1 MVKSTFSLGGKL
13 LTIFLTLVIFIGAIA
28 GTLVVV
34 YKNVKV
40 RTLAGMLGGENWIS
54 EEYDDTIEGFVKKV
68 TEALSGDISL
78 NTLIEIS
85 PKVGEMLDGAV
96 SNVEEI
102 GLFKIDRDVLYS
114 TPVNELS
121 ANVMSAVALTATL
134 QDVADFAG
142 FDLPDMPLITG
153 SEEEPVDIYVQ
164 ANGTS
169 DGSIDKAFS
178 LSDTDYAYYTRETV
192 FRSTYTQTGEDGT
205 EEELPVAAEKSLP
218 SYTLS
223 GVTKTGNALYLNGAR
238 LYVGTE
244 SGDGAA
250 VYYTPLSENND
261 IVISSAEEPSQGEG
275 SKTYTCTFAPEEN
288 EALYVRTAVTEETPD
303 GYTAV
308 QLTATGKSV
317 SVFTVALPY
326 RYTALYAQVSDR
338 PEGTEGEDFFEAD
351 GRFYVPANVLDE
363 DGSPAVDTE
372 NGGFAVDPAFAGQ
385 TLYVLD
391 YDYTAADASAASEET
406 ALYVYS
412 DGVAGLPVVHAMNAL
427 TSFLNTDTMT
437 LDSLGQFLDIPTDNA
452 VFDAIRHTP
461 FAYLSDSVNS
471 ALGSIYVDEEIGVD
485 GSSSRLLL
493 VLAYGSNVQVQE
505 DGTVVYPEEDRRTIE
520 DLTGSL
526 DGLTVGDMV
535 NTGDDP
541 HPLLEAISGWTL
553 DDIGNPDKLDSLTLG
568 DVLGVDTS
576 EGSADAKI
584 LQALADVPIGEI
596 PAEID
601 NITLGDMVKIGTDD
615 TLLGSLRGSTLKSL
629 AEDLKA
635 LTVQQMFADSIYSYY
650 EAGSITPSEAQ
661 DPATANREDA
671 AALQALFD
679 EKAAVYGGDAL
690 YVSYEGSY
698 MPASEFL
705 ARYENGEE
713 DSISGSVPAV
723 LYSKY
728 LLLDRTGA
736 TETTADDLAN
746 YASGNTAYVPL
757 YAFVDGKM
765 TEITENA
772 GWSLSAEDKVELSGK
787 TLYVRAT
794 DADGS
799 PVTGENGEPLYKEA
813 EGNNGVY
820 AESELWYFDN
830 ASERMRKVTLEP
842 AGLELAG
849 TYENIFA
856 RLTYAG
862 TYSAENPDA
871 VYSSGNLFR
880 YDAASESWKQVA
892 VTHTGSAANQ
902 DLAYTVSGT
911 VADGT
916 RLYTYGNVTG
926 IWKYLLTDEDG
937 AEVSCAVQSVDTLI
951 SNVRANINRLTL
963 KVLYQDGMI
972 DISDPALLT
981 TDIPAEIASSYPGAA
996 EVGDLTLNQLLD
1008 LTLKLLQSI
1017 PSGS

>member
-78 NTLIEIS
+78 NTFIEIS
-85 PKVGEMLDGAV
+85 PRVGEVFDGV
-96 SNVEEI
+96 IGNVEEI

-142 FDLPDMPLITG
+142 FDLPAMPLIAG
-153 SEEEPVDIYVQ
+153 SGESPVDVYAQ
-164 ANGTS
+164 ANATS

-452 VFDAIRHTP
+452 VFDAIRYTP

-471 ALGSIYVDEEIGVD
+471 ALGSIYVDEVIGVD

-541 HPLLEAISGWTL
+541 HPLLEAISGWTM

-615 TLLGSLRGSTLKSL
+615 TLLGSLHGSTLKSL

-635 LTVQQMFADSIYSYY
+635 LTVQQMFADDVYEYY
-650 EAGSITPSEAQ
+650 TAGTLSLGADETAQIGQLKELADALAAEYGSKNLYVYTDGEYTPVYDFIGNHTDGEVPSAILSPYKKLTDGEI
-661 DPATANREDA
+661 DDYIGEDA
-671 AALQALFD
+671 AAPLYMLGEDGSMISATQATGW
-679 EKAAVYGGDAL
+679 KAA
-690 YVSYEGSY
+690 
-698 MPASEFL
+698 
-705 ARYENGEE
+705 EE
-713 DSISGSVPAV
+713 D
-723 LYSKY
+723 K
-728 LLLDRTGA
+728 T
-736 TETTADDLAN
+736 
-746 YASGNTAYVPL
+746 
-757 YAFVDGKM
+757 
-765 TEITENA
+765 
-772 GWSLSAEDKVELSGK
+772 K
-787 TLYVRAT
+787 TLYTRKTDAEGNYVLNADGEYVYEVLSA
-794 DADGS
+794 DADGIYA
-799 PVTGENGEPLYKEA
+799 TGEA
-813 EGNNGVY
+813 
-820 AESELWYFDN
+820 WYF
-830 ASERMRKVTLEP
+830 
-842 AGLELAG
+842 
-849 TYENIFA
+849 
-856 RLTYAG
+856 
-862 TYSAENPDA
+862 
-871 VYSSGNLFR
+871 
-880 YDAASESWKQVA
+880 DAASEKMRRVDLLPAEYGRTDAAQGKTLFTRLSYADTYAEGKTYAQGNLFWYDTDGESWKQLPLQYDA
-892 VTHTGSAANQ
+892 DAA
-902 DLAYTVSGT
+902 AYTVNAEMLPEGFSLA
-911 VADGT
+911 ADT
-916 RLYTYGNVTG
+916 RLYTYGKVHG
-926 IWKYLLTDEDG
+926 IWKYLLTENG
-937 AEVSCAVQSVDTLI
+937 AEITCPVQQVNGLV
-951 SNVRANINRLTL
+951 SNVRRNINALDLNALHT
-963 KVLYQDGMI
+963 DGMI
-972 DISDPALLT
+972 EVSDPALLN
-981 TDIPAEIASSYPGAA
+981 TDIPC
-996 EVGDLTLNQLLD
+996 
-1008 LTLKLLQSI
+1008 
-1017 PSGS
+1017 

>member
-78 NTLIEIS
+78 NTLIGIS

-205 EEELPVAAEKSLP
+205 AEELPVAAEKSLP

-452 VFDAIRHTP
+452 IFDAIRHTP

-471 ALGSIYVDEEIGVD
+471 ALGSIYVDEVIGVD

-635 LTVQQMFADSIYSYY
+635 LTLQQMFADDVYEYY
-650 EAGSITPSEAQ
+650 TAGEIPLGADETAQIGQLKELADALAAEYGSKNLYVYTDGEYTPVYDFIGNYTDGEVPSAILSPYKKLTDGEI
-661 DPATANREDA
+661 DDYIGEDA
-671 AALQALFD
+671 AAPLYMLGEDGSMISATQATGW
-679 EKAAVYGGDAL
+679 KAA
-690 YVSYEGSY
+690 
-698 MPASEFL
+698 
-705 ARYENGEE
+705 EE
-713 DSISGSVPAV
+713 D
-723 LYSKY
+723 K
-728 LLLDRTGA
+728 T
-736 TETTADDLAN
+736 
-746 YASGNTAYVPL
+746 
-757 YAFVDGKM
+757 
-765 TEITENA
+765 
-772 GWSLSAEDKVELSGK
+772 K
-787 TLYVRAT
+787 TLYTRKTDAEGNYVLNADGEYVYEVLSA
-794 DADGS
+794 DADGIYA
-799 PVTGENGEPLYKEA
+799 TGEA
-813 EGNNGVY
+813 
-820 AESELWYFDN
+820 WYF
-830 ASERMRKVTLEP
+830 
-842 AGLELAG
+842 
-849 TYENIFA
+849 
-856 RLTYAG
+856 
-862 TYSAENPDA
+862 
-871 VYSSGNLFR
+871 
-880 YDAASESWKQVA
+880 DAASEKMRRVDLLPAEYGRTDAAQGKTLFTRLSYADTYAEGKTYAQGNLFWYDTDGESWKQLPLQYDA
-892 VTHTGSAANQ
+892 DAA
-902 DLAYTVSGT
+902 AYTVNAEMLPEGFSLA
-911 VADGT
+911 ADT
-916 RLYTYGNVTG
+916 RLYTYGKVHG
-926 IWKYLLTDEDG
+926 IWKYLLTENG
-937 AEVSCAVQSVDTLI
+937 AEITCPVQEVNGLV
-951 SNVRANINRLTL
+951 SNVRRNINALDLNALHT
-963 KVLYQDGMI
+963 DGMI
-972 DISDPALLT
+972 EVSDPALLN
-981 TDIPAEIASSYPGAA
+981 TDIPYDLLGIDPETYGG
-996 EVGDLTLNQLLD
+996 ETKVGGLSLNQLLD
-1008 LTLKLLQSI
+1008 LTLRLLNAL
-1017 PSGS
+1017 PGSGS

>member
-78 NTLIEIS
+78 NTLIGIS

-164 ANGTS
+164 ANDTS

-452 VFDAIRHTP
+452 IFDAIRHTP

-471 ALGSIYVDEEIGVD
+471 ALGSIYVDEVIGVD

-505 DGTVVYPEEDRRTIE
+505 DGTVVYPEDDRRTIE

-535 NTGDDP
+535 NMGDDP

-596 PAEID
+596 SAEID
-601 NITLGDMVKIGTDD
+601 NITLGDMVKIGAGD
-615 TLLGSLRGSTLKSL
+615 TLLGSLRGSTLTSL
-629 AEDLKA
+629 ADDLKA
-635 LTVQQMFADSIYSYY
+635 LTVQQMFADDVYEYY
-650 EAGSITPSEAQ
+650 TAGEIPLGADETAQIGQLKELADALAAEYGSKNLYVYTDGEYTPVYDFIGNHTDGEVPSAILSPYKKLTDGEI
-661 DPATANREDA
+661 DDYIGEDA
-671 AALQALFD
+671 AAPLYMLGEDGSMISATQATGW
-679 EKAAVYGGDAL
+679 KAA
-690 YVSYEGSY
+690 
-698 MPASEFL
+698 
-705 ARYENGEE
+705 EE
-713 DSISGSVPAV
+713 D
-723 LYSKY
+723 K
-728 LLLDRTGA
+728 T
-736 TETTADDLAN
+736 
-746 YASGNTAYVPL
+746 
-757 YAFVDGKM
+757 
-765 TEITENA
+765 
-772 GWSLSAEDKVELSGK
+772 K
-787 TLYVRAT
+787 TLYTRKTDAEGNYVLNADGEYVYEVLSA
-794 DADGS
+794 DADGIYA
-799 PVTGENGEPLYKEA
+799 TGEA
-813 EGNNGVY
+813 
-820 AESELWYFDN
+820 WYF
-830 ASERMRKVTLEP
+830 
-842 AGLELAG
+842 
-849 TYENIFA
+849 
-856 RLTYAG
+856 
-862 TYSAENPDA
+862 
-871 VYSSGNLFR
+871 
-880 YDAASESWKQVA
+880 DAASEKMRKVDLLPAEYGRTDAAQGKTLFTRLSYADTYAEGKTYAQGNLFWYDTDGESWKQLPLQYDA
-892 VTHTGSAANQ
+892 DAA
-902 DLAYTVSGT
+902 AYTVNAEMLPEGFSLA
-911 VADGT
+911 ADT
-916 RLYTYGNVTG
+916 RLYTYGKVHG
-926 IWKYLLTDEDG
+926 IWKYLLTENG
-937 AEVSCAVQSVDTLI
+937 AEITCPVQEVNGLV
-951 SNVRANINRLTL
+951 SNVRRNINALDLNALHT
-963 KVLYQDGMI
+963 DGMI
-972 DISDPALLT
+972 EVSDPALLN
-981 TDIPAEIASSYPGAA
+981 TDIPYDLLGIDPETYGG
-996 EVGDLTLNQLLD
+996 ETKVGGLSLNQLLD
-1008 LTLKLLQSI
+1008 LTLRLLNAL
-1017 PSGS
+1017 PGSGS

>member
-121 ANVMSAVALTATL
+121 SNVMSAVALTATL

-205 EEELPVAAEKSLP
+205 AEELPVAAEKSLP

-452 VFDAIRHTP
+452 IFDAIRHTP

-471 ALGSIYVDEEIGVD
+471 ALGSIYVDEVIGVD

-505 DGTVVYPEEDRRTIE
+505 DGTVVYPEDDRRTIE

-535 NTGDDP
+535 NMGDDP

-553 DDIGNPDKLDSLTLG
+553 DDIGSKDKINSLTLG
-568 DVLGVDTS
+568 DLLGEES
-576 EGSADAKI
+576 QNAKI
-584 LQALADVPIGEI
+584 LQALANVSIGEI
-596 PAEID
+596 SEEIN
-601 NITLGDMVKIGTDD
+601 NISVGDMIEIGEND
-615 TLLGSLRGSTLKSL
+615 TLLNSLRGSTLQTL
-629 AEDLKA
+629 AEDLRSM
-635 LTVQQMFADSIYSYY
+635 TVQQMFADSIYNYY

-679 EKAAVYGGDAL
+679 EKAAVYGGDSL

-705 ARYENGEE
+705 ARYESGEE

>member
-85 PKVGEMLDGAV
+85 PKVGDMLDGVV

-102 GLFKIDRDVLYS
+102 GLFKIDRDVLYA

-121 ANVMSAVALTATL
+121 GNVMSAVALTATL

-164 ANGTS
+164 ANDTS

-452 VFDAIRHTP
+452 IFDAIRHTP

-471 ALGSIYVDEEIGVD
+471 ALGSIYVDEVIGVD

-615 TLLGSLRGSTLKSL
+615 TLLGSLHGSTLKSL

-635 LTVQQMFADSIYSYY
+635 LTVQQMFADDVYEYY
-650 EAGSITPSEAQ
+650 TAGTLSLGADETAQIGQLKELADALAAEYGSKNLYVYTDGEYTPVYDFIGNHTDGEVPSAILSPYKKLTDGET
-661 DPATANREDA
+661 DDYIGEDA
-671 AALQALFD
+671 AAPLYMLGEDGSMISATQATGW
-679 EKAAVYGGDAL
+679 KAA
-690 YVSYEGSY
+690 
-698 MPASEFL
+698 
-705 ARYENGEE
+705 EE
-713 DSISGSVPAV
+713 D
-723 LYSKY
+723 K
-728 LLLDRTGA
+728 T
-736 TETTADDLAN
+736 
-746 YASGNTAYVPL
+746 
-757 YAFVDGKM
+757 
-765 TEITENA
+765 
-772 GWSLSAEDKVELSGK
+772 K
-787 TLYVRAT
+787 TLYTRKTDAEGNYVLNADGEYVYEVLSA
-794 DADGS
+794 DADGIYA
-799 PVTGENGEPLYKEA
+799 TGEA
-813 EGNNGVY
+813 
-820 AESELWYFDN
+820 WYF
-830 ASERMRKVTLEP
+830 
-842 AGLELAG
+842 
-849 TYENIFA
+849 
-856 RLTYAG
+856 
-862 TYSAENPDA
+862 
-871 VYSSGNLFR
+871 
-880 YDAASESWKQVA
+880 DAASEKMRRVDLLPAEYGRTDAAQGKTLFTRLSYADTYAEGKTYAQGNLFWYDTDGESWKQLPLQYDA
-892 VTHTGSAANQ
+892 DAA
-902 DLAYTVSGT
+902 AYTVNAEMLPEGFSLA
-911 VADGT
+911 ADT
-916 RLYTYGNVTG
+916 RLYTYGKVHG
-926 IWKYLLTDEDG
+926 IWKYLLTENG
-937 AEVSCAVQSVDTLI
+937 AEITCPVQQVNGLV
-951 SNVRANINRLTL
+951 SNVRRNINALDLNALHT
-963 KVLYQDGMI
+963 DGMI
-972 DISDPALLT
+972 EVSDPALLN
-981 TDIPAEIASSYPGAA
+981 TDIPYDLLGIDPETYGG
-996 EVGDLTLNQLLD
+996 ETKVGGLSLNQLLD
-1008 LTLKLLQSI
+1008 LTLRLLNSLLG
-1017 PSGS
+1017 SGS

>member
-78 NTLIEIS
+78 NTLIGIS
-85 PKVGEMLDGAV
+85 PKVGEMLDGVV

-102 GLFKIDRDVLYS
+102 GLFKIDRDVLYA

-121 ANVMSAVALTATL
+121 GNVMNVVALTGTL

-452 VFDAIRHTP
+452 IFDAIRHTP

-471 ALGSIYVDEEIGVD
+471 ALGSIYVDEVIGVD

-635 LTVQQMFADSIYSYY
+635 LTVQQMFADDVYEYY
-650 EAGSITPSEAQ
+650 TAGEIPLGADETAQIGQLKELADALAAEYGSKNLYVYTDGEYTPVYDFIGNHTDGEVPSAILSPYKKLTDGEI
-661 DPATANREDA
+661 DDYIGEDA
-671 AALQALFD
+671 AAPLYMLGEDGSMISATQATGW
-679 EKAAVYGGDAL
+679 KAA
-690 YVSYEGSY
+690 
-698 MPASEFL
+698 
-705 ARYENGEE
+705 EE
-713 DSISGSVPAV
+713 D
-723 LYSKY
+723 K
-728 LLLDRTGA
+728 T
-736 TETTADDLAN
+736 
-746 YASGNTAYVPL
+746 
-757 YAFVDGKM
+757 
-765 TEITENA
+765 
-772 GWSLSAEDKVELSGK
+772 K
-787 TLYVRAT
+787 TLYTRKTDAEGNYVLNADGEYVYEVLSA
-794 DADGS
+794 DADGIYA
-799 PVTGENGEPLYKEA
+799 TGEA
-813 EGNNGVY
+813 
-820 AESELWYFDN
+820 WYF
-830 ASERMRKVTLEP
+830 
-842 AGLELAG
+842 
-849 TYENIFA
+849 
-856 RLTYAG
+856 
-862 TYSAENPDA
+862 
-871 VYSSGNLFR
+871 
-880 YDAASESWKQVA
+880 DAASEKMRRVDLLPAEYGRTDAAQGKTLFTRLSYADTYAEGKTYAQGNLFWYDTDGESWKQLPLQYDA
-892 VTHTGSAANQ
+892 DAA
-902 DLAYTVSGT
+902 AYTVNAEMLPEGFSLA
-911 VADGT
+911 ADT
-916 RLYTYGNVTG
+916 RLYTYGKVHG
-926 IWKYLLTDEDG
+926 IWKYLLTENG
-937 AEVSCAVQSVDTLI
+937 AEITCPVQEVNGLV
-951 SNVRANINRLTL
+951 SNVRKNINALDLNALHT
-963 KVLYQDGMI
+963 DGMI
-972 DISDPALLT
+972 EVSDPALLN
-981 TDIPAEIASSYPGAA
+981 TDIPYDLLGIDPETYGG
-996 EVGDLTLNQLLD
+996 ETKVGGLSLNQLLD
-1008 LTLKLLQSI
+1008 LTLRLLNAL
-1017 PSGS
+1017 PGSGS

>member
-85 PKVGEMLDGAV
+85 PKVGDMLDGVV

-164 ANGTS
+164 ANDTS

-391 YDYTAADASAASEET
+391 YDYTEADASAASEET

-452 VFDAIRHTP
+452 IFDAIRYTP

-471 ALGSIYVDEEIGVD
+471 ALGSIYVDEVIDVD
-485 GSSSRLLL
+485 GSSPRLLL

-535 NTGDDP
+535 NMGDDP
-541 HPLLEAISGWTL
+541 HPLLEAISGWTM

-596 PAEID
+596 SAEID
-601 NITLGDMVKIGTDD
+601 KISLGDMVKIGDGD
-615 TLLGSLRGSTLKSL
+615 TLLGSLHGSTLKSL

-635 LTVQQMFADSIYSYY
+635 LTVQQMFADDVYEYY
-650 EAGSITPSEAQ
+650 TAGTLSLGADETAQIGQLKELADALAAEYGSKNLYVYTDGEYTPVYDFIGNHTDGEVPSAILSPYKKLTDGEI
-661 DPATANREDA
+661 DDYIGEDA
-671 AALQALFD
+671 AAPLYMLGEDGSMISATQATGW
-679 EKAAVYGGDAL
+679 KAA
-690 YVSYEGSY
+690 
-698 MPASEFL
+698 
-705 ARYENGEE
+705 EE
-713 DSISGSVPAV
+713 D
-723 LYSKY
+723 K
-728 LLLDRTGA
+728 
-736 TETTADDLAN
+736 N
-746 YASGNTAYVPL
+746 
-757 YAFVDGKM
+757 
-765 TEITENA
+765 
-772 GWSLSAEDKVELSGK
+772 K
-787 TLYVRAT
+787 TLYTRKTDAEGNYVLNADGEYVYEVLSA
-794 DADGS
+794 DADGIYA
-799 PVTGENGEPLYKEA
+799 TGEA
-813 EGNNGVY
+813 
-820 AESELWYFDN
+820 WF
-830 ASERMRKVTLEP
+830 
-842 AGLELAG
+842 
-849 TYENIFA
+849 F
-856 RLTYAG
+856 
-862 TYSAENPDA
+862 
-871 VYSSGNLFR
+871 
-880 YDAASESWKQVA
+880 DAASEKMRRVDLLPAEYGRTDAAQGKTLFTRLSYADTYAEGKTYAQGNLFWYDTDGESWKQLPLQYDA
-892 VTHTGSAANQ
+892 DAA
-902 DLAYTVSGT
+902 AYTVNAEMLPEGFSLA
-911 VADGT
+911 ADT
-916 RLYTYGNVTG
+916 RLYTYGKVHG
-926 IWKYLLTDEDG
+926 IWKYLLTENG
-937 AEVSCAVQSVDTLI
+937 AEITCPVQQVNGLV
-951 SNVRANINRLTL
+951 SNVRRNINALDLNALHT
-963 KVLYQDGMI
+963 DGMI
-972 DISDPALLT
+972 EVSDPALLN
-981 TDIPAEIASSYPGAA
+981 TDIPYDLLGIDPETYGG
-996 EVGDLTLNQLLD
+996 ETKVGGLSLNQLLD
-1008 LTLKLLQSI
+1008 LTLRLLNAL
-1017 PSGS
+1017 PGSGS

>member
-78 NTLIEIS
+78 NTLIGIS

-142 FDLPDMPLITG
+142 FNLPDMPLIAG
-153 SEEEPVDIYVQ
+153 GGESPVDVYAQ
-164 ANGTS
+164 ANATE
-169 DGSIDKAFS
+169 DGSVDKAFS

-205 EEELPVAAEKSLP
+205 EAELPVAAEKSLP

-452 VFDAIRHTP
+452 IFDAIRHTP

-471 ALGSIYVDEEIGVD
+471 ALGSIYVDEVIGVD

-535 NTGDDP
+535 NMGDDP
-541 HPLLEAISGWTL
+541 HPLLEAISGWTM

-596 PAEID
+596 SAEID
-601 NITLGDMVKIGTDD
+601 KISLGDMFEIGDGD
-615 TLLGSLRGSTLKSL
+615 TLLGSLHGSTLKSL

-635 LTVQQMFADSIYSYY
+635 LTVQQMFADDVYEYY
-650 EAGSITPSEAQ
+650 TAGTLSLGADETAQIGQLKELADALAAEYGSKNLYVYADGEYTPVYDFIGNYTDGEVPSAILSPYKKLTDGEVA
-661 DPATANREDA
+661 DYIGEDA
-671 AALQALFD
+671 AAPLYMLGEDGSMISATQATGW
-679 EKAAVYGGDAL
+679 KAA
-690 YVSYEGSY
+690 
-698 MPASEFL
+698 
-705 ARYENGEE
+705 EE
-713 DSISGSVPAV
+713 D
-723 LYSKY
+723 K
-728 LLLDRTGA
+728 D
-736 TETTADDLAN
+736 
-746 YASGNTAYVPL
+746 
-757 YAFVDGKM
+757 
-765 TEITENA
+765 
-772 GWSLSAEDKVELSGK
+772 K
-787 TLYVRAT
+787 TLYTRKTDAEGNYVLNADGEYVYEVLSA
-794 DADGS
+794 DADGIYA
-799 PVTGENGEPLYKEA
+799 TGEA
-813 EGNNGVY
+813 
-820 AESELWYFDN
+820 WYF
-830 ASERMRKVTLEP
+830 
-842 AGLELAG
+842 
-849 TYENIFA
+849 
-856 RLTYAG
+856 
-862 TYSAENPDA
+862 
-871 VYSSGNLFR
+871 
-880 YDAASESWKQVA
+880 DAASEKMRKVDLLPAEYGRTDAAQGKTLFTRLSYADTYAEGKTYAQGNLFWYDTDGESWKQLPLQYDA
-892 VTHTGSAANQ
+892 DAA
-902 DLAYTVSGT
+902 AYTVNAEMLPEGFSLA
-911 VADGT
+911 ADT
-916 RLYTYGNVTG
+916 RLYTYGAVHG
-926 IWKYLLTDEDG
+926 IWKYLLTENG
-937 AEVSCAVQSVDTLI
+937 AEITCPVQQVNGLV
-951 SNVRANINRLTL
+951 SNVRRNINALDLKTL
-963 KVLYQDGMI
+963 YADGMVEV
-972 DISDPALLT
+972 SDPALLN
-981 TDIPAEIASSYPGAA
+981 TDIPYDLLGIDPETYGG
-996 EVGDLTLNQLLD
+996 ETKVGGLSLNQLLD
-1008 LTLKLLQSI
+1008 LTLRLLNAL
-1017 PSGS
+1017 PGSGS

>member
-85 PKVGEMLDGAV
+85 PKVGDMLDGVV

-205 EEELPVAAEKSLP
+205 AEELPVAAEKSLP

-303 GYTAV
+303 CYTAV

-452 VFDAIRHTP
+452 IFDAIRYTP

-471 ALGSIYVDEEIGVD
+471 ALGSIYVDEVIGVD
-485 GSSSRLLL
+485 GSSPRLLL
-493 VLAYGSNVQVQE
+493 VLAYGQNVKVNDDFTIEYDE
-505 DGTVVYPEEDRRTIE
+505 DDRRTIG
-520 DLTGSL
+520 DLTREF
-526 DGLTVGDMV
+526 DQLTISDMIDIDE
-535 NTGDDP
+535 NS
-541 HPLLEAISGWTL
+541 HPLLSAIGDWTM
-553 DDIGNPDKLDSLTLG
+553 DDIGSKDKINSLTLG
-568 DVLGVDTS
+568 DLLGEES
-576 EGSADAKI
+576 QNAKI

-615 TLLGSLRGSTLKSL
+615 TLLNSLRGSTLQTL
-629 AEDLKA
+629 AEDLRSM
-635 LTVQQMFADSIYSYY
+635 TVQQMFADSIYSYY

-765 TEITENA
+765 PEITENA

-1008 LTLKLLQSI
+1008 LTLRLLNAL
-1017 PSGS
+1017 PGSGS

>member
-121 ANVMSAVALTATL
+121 SNVMSAVALTGTL

-452 VFDAIRHTP
+452 VFDAIRYTP
-461 FAYLSDSVNS
+461 FAYLSSSMTAELNSV
-471 ALGSIYVDEEIGVD
+471 YVDDVLDID
-485 GSSSRLLL
+485 GTSPRLLL
-493 VLAYGSNVQVQE
+493 VLAYGQNVKVNDDFTIEYDE
-505 DGTVVYPEEDRRTIE
+505 DDRRTIG
-520 DLTGSL
+520 DLTREF
-526 DGLTVGDMV
+526 DQLTISDMIDIDE
-535 NTGDDP
+535 NS
-541 HPLLEAISGWTL
+541 HPLLSAIGDWTM
-553 DDIGNPDKLDSLTLG
+553 DDIGSKDKINSLTLG
-568 DVLGVDTS
+568 DLLGEES
-576 EGSADAKI
+576 QNAKI
-584 LQALADVPIGEI
+584 LQALANVSIGEI
-596 PAEID
+596 SAEID
-601 NITLGDMVKIGTDD
+601 NIALGDMVKIGAGD
-615 TLLGSLRGSTLKSL
+615 TLLGSLRGSTLTSL
-629 AEDLKA
+629 ADDLKA
-635 LTVQQMFADSIYSYY
+635 LTVQQMFADDVYEYY
-650 EAGSITPSEAQ
+650 TAGEIPLGADETAQIGQLKELADALAAEYGSKNLYVYTDGEYTPVYDFIGNHTDGEVPSAILSPYKKLTDGEI
-661 DPATANREDA
+661 DDYIGEDA
-671 AALQALFD
+671 AAPLYMLGEDGSMISATQATGW
-679 EKAAVYGGDAL
+679 KAA
-690 YVSYEGSY
+690 
-698 MPASEFL
+698 
-705 ARYENGEE
+705 EE
-713 DSISGSVPAV
+713 D
-723 LYSKY
+723 K
-728 LLLDRTGA
+728 T
-736 TETTADDLAN
+736 
-746 YASGNTAYVPL
+746 
-757 YAFVDGKM
+757 
-765 TEITENA
+765 
-772 GWSLSAEDKVELSGK
+772 K
-787 TLYVRAT
+787 TLYTRKTDAEGNYVLNADGEYVYELLSA
-794 DADGS
+794 DADGIYA
-799 PVTGENGEPLYKEA
+799 TGEA
-813 EGNNGVY
+813 
-820 AESELWYFDN
+820 WYF
-830 ASERMRKVTLEP
+830 
-842 AGLELAG
+842 
-849 TYENIFA
+849 
-856 RLTYAG
+856 
-862 TYSAENPDA
+862 
-871 VYSSGNLFR
+871 
-880 YDAASESWKQVA
+880 DAASEKMRKVDLLPAEYGRTDAAQGKTLFTRLSYADTYAEGKTYAQGNLFWYDTDGESWKQLPLQYDA
-892 VTHTGSAANQ
+892 DAA
-902 DLAYTVSGT
+902 AYTVNAEMLPEGFSLA
-911 VADGT
+911 ADT
-916 RLYTYGNVTG
+916 RLYTYGKVHG
-926 IWKYLLTDEDG
+926 IWKYLLTENG
-937 AEVSCAVQSVDTLI
+937 AEITCPVQQVNGLV
-951 SNVRANINRLTL
+951 SNVRRNINAFDLNALHT
-963 KVLYQDGMI
+963 DGMI
-972 DISDPALLT
+972 EVSDPALLN
-981 TDIPAEIASSYPGAA
+981 TDIPYDLLGIDPETYGG
-996 EVGDLTLNQLLD
+996 ETKVGGLSLNQLLD
-1008 LTLKLLQSI
+1008 LTLRLLNAL
-1017 PSGS
+1017 PGSGS

>member
-205 EEELPVAAEKSLP
+205 AEELPVAAEKSLP

-452 VFDAIRHTP
+452 VFDAIRYTP

-471 ALGSIYVDEEIGVD
+471 ALGSIYVDEVIDVD

-493 VLAYGSNVQVQE
+493 VLAYGQNVKVNDDFTIEYDE
-505 DGTVVYPEEDRRTIE
+505 DDRRTIG
-520 DLTGSL
+520 DLTREF
-526 DGLTVGDMV
+526 DQLTISDMIDIDE
-535 NTGDDP
+535 NS
-541 HPLLEAISGWTL
+541 HPLLSAIGDWTM
-553 DDIGNPDKLDSLTLG
+553 DDIGSKDKINSLTLG
-568 DVLGVDTS
+568 DLLGEES
-576 EGSADAKI
+576 QNAKI
-584 LQALADVPIGEI
+584 LQALANVSIGEI
-596 PAEID
+596 SEEIN
-601 NITLGDMVKIGTDD
+601 NISVGDMIEIGEND
-615 TLLGSLRGSTLKSL
+615 TLLNSLRGSTLQTL

-635 LTVQQMFADSIYSYY
+635 LTVQQMFADDVYEYY
-650 EAGSITPSEAQ
+650 TAGEIPLGADETAQIGQLKELADALAAEYGSKNLYVYTDGEYTPVYDFIGNHTDGEVPSAILSPYKKLTDGET
-661 DPATANREDA
+661 DDYIGEDA
-671 AALQALFD
+671 AAPLYMLGEDGSMISATQATGW
-679 EKAAVYGGDAL
+679 KAA
-690 YVSYEGSY
+690 
-698 MPASEFL
+698 
-705 ARYENGEE
+705 EE
-713 DSISGSVPAV
+713 D
-723 LYSKY
+723 K
-728 LLLDRTGA
+728 T
-736 TETTADDLAN
+736 
-746 YASGNTAYVPL
+746 
-757 YAFVDGKM
+757 
-765 TEITENA
+765 
-772 GWSLSAEDKVELSGK
+772 K
-787 TLYVRAT
+787 TLYTRKTDAEGNYVLNADGEYVYEVLSA
-794 DADGS
+794 DADGIYA
-799 PVTGENGEPLYKEA
+799 TGEA
-813 EGNNGVY
+813 
-820 AESELWYFDN
+820 WYF
-830 ASERMRKVTLEP
+830 
-842 AGLELAG
+842 
-849 TYENIFA
+849 
-856 RLTYAG
+856 
-862 TYSAENPDA
+862 
-871 VYSSGNLFR
+871 
-880 YDAASESWKQVA
+880 DAASEKMRRVDLLPAEYGRTDAAQGKTLFTRLSYADTYAEGKTYAQGNLFWYDTDGESWKQLPLQYDA
-892 VTHTGSAANQ
+892 DAA
-902 DLAYTVSGT
+902 AYTVNAEMLPEGFSLA
-911 VADGT
+911 ADT
-916 RLYTYGNVTG
+916 RLYTYGKVHG
-926 IWKYLLTDEDG
+926 IWKYLLTENG
-937 AEVSCAVQSVDTLI
+937 AEITCPVQQVNGLV
-951 SNVRANINRLTL
+951 SNVRRNINAFDLNALHT
-963 KVLYQDGMI
+963 DGMI
-972 DISDPALLT
+972 EVSDPALLN
-981 TDIPAEIASSYPGAA
+981 TDIPYDLLGIDPETYGG
-996 EVGDLTLNQLLD
+996 ETKVGGLSLNQLLD
-1008 LTLKLLQSI
+1008 LTLRLLNAL
-1017 PSGS
+1017 PGSGS

>member
-85 PKVGEMLDGAV
+85 PKVGDMLDGVV

-102 GLFKIDRDVLYS
+102 GLFKIDRDVLYA

-121 ANVMSAVALTATL
+121 GNVMNVVALTATL

-142 FDLPDMPLITG
+142 FDLPAMPLIAG
-153 SEEEPVDIYVQ
+153 GGESPVDVYAQ
-164 ANGTS
+164 ANATE
-169 DGSIDKAFS
+169 DGSVDKAFS

-452 VFDAIRHTP
+452 VFDAIRYTP

-471 ALGSIYVDEEIGVD
+471 ALGSIYVDEVIGVD
-485 GSSSRLLL
+485 GNSPRLLL

-535 NTGDDP
+535 NMGDDP
-541 HPLLEAISGWTL
+541 HPLLEAISGWTM

-601 NITLGDMVKIGTDD
+601 KISLGDMVKIGDGD
-615 TLLGSLRGSTLKSL
+615 TLLGSLHGSTLKSL

-635 LTVQQMFADSIYSYY
+635 LTVQQMFADDVYEYY
-650 EAGSITPSEAQ
+650 TAGTLSLGADETAQIGQLKELADALAAEYGSKNLYVYTDGEYTPVYDFIGNHTDGEVPSAILSPYKKLTDGEI
-661 DPATANREDA
+661 DDYIGEDA
-671 AALQALFD
+671 AAPLYMLGEDGSMISATQATGW
-679 EKAAVYGGDAL
+679 KAA
-690 YVSYEGSY
+690 
-698 MPASEFL
+698 
-705 ARYENGEE
+705 EE
-713 DSISGSVPAV
+713 D
-723 LYSKY
+723 K
-728 LLLDRTGA
+728 D
-736 TETTADDLAN
+736 
-746 YASGNTAYVPL
+746 
-757 YAFVDGKM
+757 
-765 TEITENA
+765 
-772 GWSLSAEDKVELSGK
+772 K
-787 TLYVRAT
+787 TLYTRKTDAEGDYVLNADGEYVYEVLSA
-794 DADGS
+794 DADGIYA
-799 PVTGENGEPLYKEA
+799 TGEA
-813 EGNNGVY
+813 
-820 AESELWYFDN
+820 WYF
-830 ASERMRKVTLEP
+830 
-842 AGLELAG
+842 
-849 TYENIFA
+849 
-856 RLTYAG
+856 
-862 TYSAENPDA
+862 
-871 VYSSGNLFR
+871 
-880 YDAASESWKQVA
+880 DAASEKMRRVDLLPAEYGRTDAAQGKTLFTRLSYADTYAEGKTYAQGNLFWYDTDGESWKQLPLQYDADAAAYA
-892 VTHTGSAANQ
+892 VDTQSLPEGFSLAKGTH
-902 DLAYTVSGT
+902 
-911 VADGT
+911 
-916 RLYTYGNVTG
+916 LYTYGKVHG
-926 IWKYLLTDEDG
+926 IWKYLLTENG
-937 AEVSCAVQSVDTLI
+937 AEITCPVQQVNGLV
-951 SNVRANINRLTL
+951 SNVRRNINALDLNALHT
-963 KVLYQDGMI
+963 DGMI
-972 DISDPALLT
+972 EVSDPALLN
-981 TDIPAEIASSYPGAA
+981 TDIPYDLLGIDPETYGG
-996 EVGDLTLNQLLD
+996 ETKVGGLSLNQLLD
-1008 LTLKLLQSI
+1008 LTLRLLNAL
-1017 PSGS
+1017 PGSGS

>member
-85 PKVGEMLDGAV
+85 PKVGDMLDGAV

-102 GLFKIDRDVLYS
+102 GLFKIDRDVLYA

-121 ANVMSAVALTATL
+121 GNVMNVVALTATL

-142 FDLPDMPLITG
+142 FDLPAMPLIAG
-153 SEEEPVDIYVQ
+153 GGESPVDVYAQ
-164 ANGTS
+164 ANATE
-169 DGSIDKAFS
+169 DGSVDKAFS

-391 YDYTAADASAASEET
+391 YDYTAADASAANEET
-406 ALYVYS
+406 ALYVHS

-452 VFDAIRHTP
+452 VFDAIRYTP

-485 GSSSRLLL
+485 GSSPRLLL

-601 NITLGDMVKIGTDD
+601 NITLGDMVKIGDGD

-635 LTVQQMFADSIYSYY
+635 LTVQQMFADDVYEYY
-650 EAGSITPSEAQ
+650 TAGTLSLGADETAQIGQLKELADALAAEYGSKNLYVYTDGEYTPVYDFIGNHTDGEVPSAILSPYKKLTDGEI
-661 DPATANREDA
+661 DDYIGEDA
-671 AALQALFD
+671 AAPLYMLGEDGSMISATQATGW
-679 EKAAVYGGDAL
+679 KAA
-690 YVSYEGSY
+690 
-698 MPASEFL
+698 
-705 ARYENGEE
+705 EE
-713 DSISGSVPAV
+713 D
-723 LYSKY
+723 K
-728 LLLDRTGA
+728 D
-736 TETTADDLAN
+736 
-746 YASGNTAYVPL
+746 
-757 YAFVDGKM
+757 
-765 TEITENA
+765 
-772 GWSLSAEDKVELSGK
+772 K
-787 TLYVRAT
+787 TLYTRKTDAEGNYVLNADGEYVYEVLSA
-794 DADGS
+794 DADGIYA
-799 PVTGENGEPLYKEA
+799 TGEA
-813 EGNNGVY
+813 
-820 AESELWYFDN
+820 WYF
-830 ASERMRKVTLEP
+830 
-842 AGLELAG
+842 
-849 TYENIFA
+849 
-856 RLTYAG
+856 
-862 TYSAENPDA
+862 
-871 VYSSGNLFR
+871 
-880 YDAASESWKQVA
+880 DAASEKMRRVDLLPAEYGRTDAAQGKTLFTRLSYADTYAEGKTYAQGNLFWYDTDGESWKQLPLQYDA
-892 VTHTGSAANQ
+892 DAA
-902 DLAYTVSGT
+902 AYTVNAEMLPEGFSLA
-911 VADGT
+911 ADT
-916 RLYTYGNVTG
+916 RLYTYGAVHG
-926 IWKYLLTDEDG
+926 IWKYLLTENG
-937 AEVSCAVQSVDTLI
+937 AEITCPVQQVNGLV
-951 SNVRANINRLTL
+951 SNVRRNINALDLNALHT
-963 KVLYQDGMI
+963 DGMI
-972 DISDPALLT
+972 EVSDPALLN
-981 TDIPAEIASSYPGAA
+981 TDIPYDLLGIDPETYGG
-996 EVGDLTLNQLLD
+996 ETKVGGLSLNQLLD
-1008 LTLKLLQSI
+1008 LTLRLLNAL
-1017 PSGS
+1017 PGSGS

>member
-121 ANVMSAVALTATL
+121 SNVMSAVALTATL

-142 FDLPDMPLITG
+142 FDLPAMPLIAG
-153 SEEEPVDIYVQ
+153 GGESPVDVYAQ
-164 ANGTS
+164 ANATE
-169 DGSIDKAFS
+169 DGSVDKAFS

-452 VFDAIRHTP
+452 VFDAIRYTP
-461 FAYLSDSVNS
+461 FAYLSSSMTAELNSV
-471 ALGSIYVDEEIGVD
+471 YVDDVLDID
-485 GSSSRLLL
+485 GTSPRLLL
-493 VLAYGSNVQVQE
+493 VLAYGQNVKVNDDFTIEYDE
-505 DGTVVYPEEDRRTIE
+505 DDRRTIE

-535 NTGDDP
+535 NMGDDP

-576 EGSADAKI
+576 EGSTDAKI

-601 NITLGDMVKIGTDD
+601 KISLGDMVEIGDGD
-615 TLLGSLRGSTLKSL
+615 TLLGSLHGSTLKSL

-635 LTVQQMFADSIYSYY
+635 LTVQQMFADDVYEYY
-650 EAGSITPSEAQ
+650 TAGTLSLGADETAQIGQLKELADALAAEYGSKNLYVYADGEYTPVYDFIGNYTDGEVPSAILSPYKKLTDGET
-661 DPATANREDA
+661 DDYIGEDA
-671 AALQALFD
+671 AAPLYMLGEDGSMISATQATGW
-679 EKAAVYGGDAL
+679 KAA
-690 YVSYEGSY
+690 
-698 MPASEFL
+698 
-705 ARYENGEE
+705 EE
-713 DSISGSVPAV
+713 D
-723 LYSKY
+723 K
-728 LLLDRTGA
+728 D
-736 TETTADDLAN
+736 
-746 YASGNTAYVPL
+746 
-757 YAFVDGKM
+757 
-765 TEITENA
+765 
-772 GWSLSAEDKVELSGK
+772 K
-787 TLYVRAT
+787 TLYTRKTDAEGNYVLNADGEYVYEVLSA
-794 DADGS
+794 DADGIYA
-799 PVTGENGEPLYKEA
+799 TGEA
-813 EGNNGVY
+813 
-820 AESELWYFDN
+820 WYF
-830 ASERMRKVTLEP
+830 
-842 AGLELAG
+842 
-849 TYENIFA
+849 
-856 RLTYAG
+856 
-862 TYSAENPDA
+862 
-871 VYSSGNLFR
+871 
-880 YDAASESWKQVA
+880 DAASEKMRRVDLLPAEYGRTDAAQGKTLFTRLSYADTYAEGKTYTQGNLFWYDTDGESWKQLPLQYDADAAAYA
-892 VTHTGSAANQ
+892 VDTQSLPEGFSLAA
-902 DLAYTVSGT
+902 D
-911 VADGT
+911 T
-916 RLYTYGNVTG
+916 RLYTYGKVHG
-926 IWKYLLTDEDG
+926 IWKYLLTENG
-937 AEVSCAVQSVDTLI
+937 AEITCPVQQVNGLV
-951 SNVRANINRLTL
+951 SNVRRNINALDLNALHT
-963 KVLYQDGMI
+963 DGMI
-972 DISDPALLT
+972 EVSDPALLN
-981 TDIPAEIASSYPGAA
+981 TDIPYDLLGIDPETYGG
-996 EVGDLTLNQLLD
+996 ETKVGGLSLNQLLD
-1008 LTLKLLQSI
+1008 LTLRLLNAL
-1017 PSGS
+1017 PGSGS

>member
-1 MVKSTFSLGGKL
+1 
-13 LTIFLTLVIFIGAIA
+13 
-28 GTLVVV
+28 
-34 YKNVKV
+34 
-40 RTLAGMLGGENWIS
+40 
-54 EEYDDTIEGFVKKV
+54 
-68 TEALSGDISL
+68 
-78 NTLIEIS
+78 
-85 PKVGEMLDGAV
+85 MLDGAV

-121 ANVMSAVALTATL
+121 SNVMSAVALTGTL

-452 VFDAIRHTP
+452 VFDAIRYTP
-461 FAYLSDSVNS
+461 FAYLSSSMTAELNSV
-471 ALGSIYVDEEIGVD
+471 YVDDVLDID
-485 GSSSRLLL
+485 GTSPRLLL
-493 VLAYGSNVQVQE
+493 VLAYGQNVKVNDDFTIEYDE
-505 DGTVVYPEEDRRTIE
+505 DDRRTIG
-520 DLTGSL
+520 DLTREF
-526 DGLTVGDMV
+526 DQLTISDMIDIDE
-535 NTGDDP
+535 NS
-541 HPLLEAISGWTL
+541 HPLLSAIGDWTM
-553 DDIGNPDKLDSLTLG
+553 DDIGSKDKINSLTLG
-568 DVLGVDTS
+568 DLLGEES
-576 EGSADAKI
+576 QNAKI
-584 LQALADVPIGEI
+584 LQALANVSIGEI
-596 PAEID
+596 SAEID
-601 NITLGDMVKIGTDD
+601 NIALGDMVKIGAGD
-615 TLLGSLRGSTLKSL
+615 TLLGSLRGSTLTSL
-629 AEDLKA
+629 ADDLKA
-635 LTVQQMFADSIYSYY
+635 LTVQQMFADDVYEYY
-650 EAGSITPSEAQ
+650 TAGEIPLGADETAQIGQLKELADALAAEYGSKNLYVYTDGEYTPVYDFIGNHTDGEVPSAILSPYKKLTDGEI
-661 DPATANREDA
+661 DDYIGEDA
-671 AALQALFD
+671 AAPLYMLGEDGSMISATQATGW
-679 EKAAVYGGDAL
+679 KAA
-690 YVSYEGSY
+690 
-698 MPASEFL
+698 
-705 ARYENGEE
+705 EE
-713 DSISGSVPAV
+713 D
-723 LYSKY
+723 K
-728 LLLDRTGA
+728 T
-736 TETTADDLAN
+736 
-746 YASGNTAYVPL
+746 
-757 YAFVDGKM
+757 
-765 TEITENA
+765 
-772 GWSLSAEDKVELSGK
+772 K
-787 TLYVRAT
+787 TLYTRKTDAEGNYVLNADGEYVYEVLSA
-794 DADGS
+794 DADGIYA
-799 PVTGENGEPLYKEA
+799 TGEA
-813 EGNNGVY
+813 
-820 AESELWYFDN
+820 WYF
-830 ASERMRKVTLEP
+830 
-842 AGLELAG
+842 
-849 TYENIFA
+849 
-856 RLTYAG
+856 
-862 TYSAENPDA
+862 
-871 VYSSGNLFR
+871 
-880 YDAASESWKQVA
+880 DAASEKMRRVDLLPAEYGRTDAAQGKTLFTRLSYADTYAEGKTYAQGNLFWYDTDGESWKQLPLQYDA
-892 VTHTGSAANQ
+892 DAA
-902 DLAYTVSGT
+902 AYTVNAEMLPEGFSLA
-911 VADGT
+911 ADT
-916 RLYTYGNVTG
+916 RLYTYGKVHG
-926 IWKYLLTDEDG
+926 IWKYLLTENG
-937 AEVSCAVQSVDTLI
+937 AEITCPVQQVNGLV
-951 SNVRANINRLTL
+951 SNVRRNINALDLNALHT
-963 KVLYQDGMI
+963 DGMI
-972 DISDPALLT
+972 EVSDPALLN
-981 TDIPAEIASSYPGAA
+981 TDIPYDLLGIDPETYGG
-996 EVGDLTLNQLLD
+996 ETKVGGLSLNQLLD
-1008 LTLKLLQSI
+1008 LTLRLLNAL
-1017 PSGS
+1017 PGSGS

>member
-121 ANVMSAVALTATL
+121 SNVMSAVALTATL

-452 VFDAIRHTP
+452 VFDAIRYTP

-471 ALGSIYVDEEIGVD
+471 ALGSIYVDEVIGVD

-615 TLLGSLRGSTLKSL
+615 TLLGSLHGSTLKSL

-635 LTVQQMFADSIYSYY
+635 LTVQQMFADDVYEYY
-650 EAGSITPSEAQ
+650 TAGTLSLGADETAQIGQLKELADALAAEYGSKNLYVYTDGEYTPVYDFIGNYTDGEVPSAILSPYKKLTDGEVA
-661 DPATANREDA
+661 DYIGEDA
-671 AALQALFD
+671 AAPLYMLGEDGSMISATQATGW
-679 EKAAVYGGDAL
+679 KAA
-690 YVSYEGSY
+690 
-698 MPASEFL
+698 
-705 ARYENGEE
+705 EE
-713 DSISGSVPAV
+713 D
-723 LYSKY
+723 K
-728 LLLDRTGA
+728 T
-736 TETTADDLAN
+736 
-746 YASGNTAYVPL
+746 
-757 YAFVDGKM
+757 
-765 TEITENA
+765 
-772 GWSLSAEDKVELSGK
+772 K
-787 TLYVRAT
+787 TLYTRKTDAEGNYVLNADGEYVYEVLSA
-794 DADGS
+794 DADGIYA
-799 PVTGENGEPLYKEA
+799 TGEA
-813 EGNNGVY
+813 
-820 AESELWYFDN
+820 WYF
-830 ASERMRKVTLEP
+830 
-842 AGLELAG
+842 
-849 TYENIFA
+849 
-856 RLTYAG
+856 
-862 TYSAENPDA
+862 
-871 VYSSGNLFR
+871 
-880 YDAASESWKQVA
+880 DAASEKMRRVDLLPAEYGRTDAAQGKTLFTRLSYADTYAEGKTYTQGNLFWYDTDGESWKQLPLQYDA
-892 VTHTGSAANQ
+892 DAA
-902 DLAYTVSGT
+902 AYTVNAEMLPEGFSLA
-911 VADGT
+911 ADT
-916 RLYTYGNVTG
+916 RLYTYGKVHG
-926 IWKYLLTDEDG
+926 IWKYLLTENG
-937 AEVSCAVQSVDTLI
+937 AEITCPVQQVNGLV
-951 SNVRANINRLTL
+951 SNVRRNINALDLNALHT
-963 KVLYQDGMI
+963 DGMI
-972 DISDPALLT
+972 EVSDPALLN
-981 TDIPAEIASSYPGAA
+981 TDIPYDLLGIDPETYGG
-996 EVGDLTLNQLLD
+996 ETKVGGLSLNQLLD
-1008 LTLKLLQSI
+1008 LTLRLLNAL
-1017 PSGS
+1017 PGSGS

>member
-85 PKVGEMLDGAV
+85 PKVGDMLDGVV

-164 ANGTS
+164 ANDTS

-452 VFDAIRHTP
+452 IFDAIRYTP

-471 ALGSIYVDEEIGVD
+471 ALGSIYVDEVIDVD

-541 HPLLEAISGWTL
+541 HPLLEAISGWTM

-635 LTVQQMFADSIYSYY
+635 LTLQQMFADDVYEYY
-650 EAGSITPSEAQ
+650 TAGEIPLGADETAQIGQLKELADALAAEYGSKNLYVYTDGEYTPVYDFIGNYTDGEVPSAILSPYKKLTDGET
-661 DPATANREDA
+661 DDYIGEDA
-671 AALQALFD
+671 AAPLYMLGEDGSMISATQATGW
-679 EKAAVYGGDAL
+679 KAA
-690 YVSYEGSY
+690 
-698 MPASEFL
+698 
-705 ARYENGEE
+705 EE
-713 DSISGSVPAV
+713 D
-723 LYSKY
+723 K
-728 LLLDRTGA
+728 T
-736 TETTADDLAN
+736 
-746 YASGNTAYVPL
+746 
-757 YAFVDGKM
+757 
-765 TEITENA
+765 
-772 GWSLSAEDKVELSGK
+772 K
-787 TLYVRAT
+787 TLYTRKTDAEGNYVLNADGEYVYEVLSA
-794 DADGS
+794 DADGIYA
-799 PVTGENGEPLYKEA
+799 TGEA
-813 EGNNGVY
+813 
-820 AESELWYFDN
+820 WYF
-830 ASERMRKVTLEP
+830 
-842 AGLELAG
+842 
-849 TYENIFA
+849 
-856 RLTYAG
+856 
-862 TYSAENPDA
+862 
-871 VYSSGNLFR
+871 
-880 YDAASESWKQVA
+880 DAASEKMRRVDLLPAEYGRTDAAQGKTLFTRLSYADTYAEGKTYAQGNLFWYDTDGESWKQLPLQYDADAAAYA
-892 VTHTGSAANQ
+892 VDTQSLPEGFSLAKGTH
-902 DLAYTVSGT
+902 
-911 VADGT
+911 
-916 RLYTYGNVTG
+916 LYTYGKVHG
-926 IWKYLLTDEDG
+926 IWKYLLTENG
-937 AEVSCAVQSVDTLI
+937 AEITCPVQQVNGLV
-951 SNVRANINRLTL
+951 SNVRKNINALDLNALHT
-963 KVLYQDGMI
+963 DGMI
-972 DISDPALLT
+972 EVSDPALLN
-981 TDIPAEIASSYPGAA
+981 TDIPYDLLGIDPETYGG
-996 EVGDLTLNQLLD
+996 ETKVGGLSLNQLLD
-1008 LTLKLLQSI
+1008 LTLRLLNAL
-1017 PSGS
+1017 PGSGS

>member
-85 PKVGEMLDGAV
+85 PKVGDMLDGVV

-121 ANVMSAVALTATL
+121 SNVMSAVALTATL

-142 FDLPDMPLITG
+142 FDLPAMPLIAG
-153 SEEEPVDIYVQ
+153 GGESPVDVYAQ
-164 ANGTS
+164 ANATE
-169 DGSIDKAFS
+169 DGSVDKAFS

-452 VFDAIRHTP
+452 IFDAIRYTP

-471 ALGSIYVDEEIGVD
+471 ALGSIYVDEVIDVD
-485 GSSSRLLL
+485 GSSPRLLL

-535 NTGDDP
+535 NMGDDP
-541 HPLLEAISGWTL
+541 HPLLEAISGWTM

-601 NITLGDMVKIGTDD
+601 NITLGDMVKIGAGD
-615 TLLGSLRGSTLKSL
+615 TLLGSLRGSTLTSL
-629 AEDLKA
+629 ADDLKA
-635 LTVQQMFADSIYSYY
+635 LTVQQMFADDVYEYY
-650 EAGSITPSEAQ
+650 TAGEIPLGADETAQIGQLKELADALAAEYGSKNLYVYTDGEYTPVYDFIGNHTDGEVPSAILSPYKKLTDGEI
-661 DPATANREDA
+661 DDYIGEDA
-671 AALQALFD
+671 AAPLYMLGEDGSMISATQATGW
-679 EKAAVYGGDAL
+679 KAA
-690 YVSYEGSY
+690 
-698 MPASEFL
+698 
-705 ARYENGEE
+705 EE
-713 DSISGSVPAV
+713 D
-723 LYSKY
+723 K
-728 LLLDRTGA
+728 T
-736 TETTADDLAN
+736 
-746 YASGNTAYVPL
+746 
-757 YAFVDGKM
+757 
-765 TEITENA
+765 
-772 GWSLSAEDKVELSGK
+772 K
-787 TLYVRAT
+787 TLYTRKTDAEGNYVLNADGEYVYEVLSA
-794 DADGS
+794 DADGIYA
-799 PVTGENGEPLYKEA
+799 TGEA
-813 EGNNGVY
+813 
-820 AESELWYFDN
+820 WYF
-830 ASERMRKVTLEP
+830 
-842 AGLELAG
+842 
-849 TYENIFA
+849 
-856 RLTYAG
+856 
-862 TYSAENPDA
+862 
-871 VYSSGNLFR
+871 
-880 YDAASESWKQVA
+880 DAASEKMRKVDLLPAEYGRTDAAQGKTLFTRLSYADTYAEGKTYAQGNLFWYDTDGESWKQLPLQYDADAAAYA
-892 VTHTGSAANQ
+892 VDAQSLPEGFS
-902 DLAYTVSGT
+902 LAE
-911 VADGT
+911 DT
-916 RLYTYGNVTG
+916 RLYTYGAVHG
-926 IWKYLLTDEDG
+926 IWKYLLTENG
-937 AEVSCAVQSVDTLI
+937 AEITCPVQKVNGLV
-951 SNVRANINRLTL
+951 SNVRRNINALDLNALHT
-963 KVLYQDGMI
+963 DGMI
-972 DISDPALLT
+972 EVSDPALLN
-981 TDIPAEIASSYPGAA
+981 TDIPYDLLGIDPETYGG
-996 EVGDLTLNQLLD
+996 ETKVGGLSLNQLLD
-1008 LTLKLLQSI
+1008 LTLRLLNAL
-1017 PSGS
+1017 PGSGS

>member
-164 ANGTS
+164 ANDTS

-412 DGVAGLPVVHAMNAL
+412 DGVAGLPVEHAMNAL

-452 VFDAIRHTP
+452 IFDAIRHTP
-461 FAYLSDSVNS
+461 FAYLSSSMTAELNSV
-471 ALGSIYVDEEIGVD
+471 YVDDVLDID
-485 GSSSRLLL
+485 GTSPRLLL
-493 VLAYGSNVQVQE
+493 VLAYGQNVKVNDDFTIEYDE
-505 DGTVVYPEEDRRTIE
+505 DDRRTIG
-520 DLTGSL
+520 DLTREF
-526 DGLTVGDMV
+526 DQLTISDMIDIDE
-535 NTGDDP
+535 NS
-541 HPLLEAISGWTL
+541 HPLLSAIGDWTM
-553 DDIGNPDKLDSLTLG
+553 DDIGSKDKINSLTLG
-568 DVLGVDTS
+568 DLLGEES
-576 EGSADAKI
+576 QNAKI
-584 LQALADVPIGEI
+584 LQALANVSIGEI
-596 PAEID
+596 SEEIN
-601 NITLGDMVKIGTDD
+601 NISVGDMVKIGTDD
-615 TLLGSLRGSTLKSL
+615 TLLGSLRGSTLQTL
-629 AEDLKA
+629 AEDLRSM
-635 LTVQQMFADSIYSYY
+635 TVQQMFADDVYEYY
-650 EAGSITPSEAQ
+650 TAGEIPLGADETAQIGQLKELADALAAEYGSKNLYVYADGEYNPVYDFIGNYTDGEVPSAILSPYKKLTDGEI
-661 DPATANREDA
+661 DDYIGEDA
-671 AALQALFD
+671 AAPLYMLGEDGSMISATQATGW
-679 EKAAVYGGDAL
+679 KAA
-690 YVSYEGSY
+690 
-698 MPASEFL
+698 
-705 ARYENGEE
+705 EE
-713 DSISGSVPAV
+713 D
-723 LYSKY
+723 K
-728 LLLDRTGA
+728 D
-736 TETTADDLAN
+736 
-746 YASGNTAYVPL
+746 
-757 YAFVDGKM
+757 
-765 TEITENA
+765 
-772 GWSLSAEDKVELSGK
+772 K
-787 TLYVRAT
+787 TLYTRKTDAEGDYVLNADGEYVYEVLSA
-794 DADGS
+794 DADGIYA
-799 PVTGENGEPLYKEA
+799 TGEA
-813 EGNNGVY
+813 
-820 AESELWYFDN
+820 WYF
-830 ASERMRKVTLEP
+830 
-842 AGLELAG
+842 
-849 TYENIFA
+849 
-856 RLTYAG
+856 
-862 TYSAENPDA
+862 
-871 VYSSGNLFR
+871 
-880 YDAASESWKQVA
+880 DAASEKMRKVDLLPAEYGRTDAAQGKTLFTRLSYADTYAEGKTYAQGNLFWYDTDGESWKQLPLQYDADAAAYA
-892 VTHTGSAANQ
+892 VDTQSLPEGFSLAA
-902 DLAYTVSGT
+902 D
-911 VADGT
+911 T
-916 RLYTYGNVTG
+916 RLYTYGKVHG
-926 IWKYLLTDEDG
+926 IWKYLLTENG
-937 AEVSCAVQSVDTLI
+937 AEITCPVQQVNGLV
-951 SNVRANINRLTL
+951 SNVRRNINARDLNALHT
-963 KVLYQDGMI
+963 DGMI
-972 DISDPALLT
+972 EVSDPALLN
-981 TDIPAEIASSYPGAA
+981 TDIPYDLLGIDPETYGG
-996 EVGDLTLNQLLD
+996 ETKVGGLSLNQLLD
-1008 LTLKLLQSI
+1008 LTLRLLNAL
-1017 PSGS
+1017 PGSGS

>member
-85 PKVGEMLDGAV
+85 PKVGDMLDGVV

-102 GLFKIDRDVLYS
+102 GLFKIDRDVLYA

-121 ANVMSAVALTATL
+121 GNVMNVVALTATL

-142 FDLPDMPLITG
+142 FDLPAMPLIAG
-153 SEEEPVDIYVQ
+153 GGESPVDVYAQ
-164 ANGTS
+164 ANATE
-169 DGSIDKAFS
+169 DGSVDKAFS

-452 VFDAIRHTP
+452 VFDAIRYTP

-485 GSSSRLLL
+485 GSSPRLLL

-635 LTVQQMFADSIYSYY
+635 LTLQQMFADDVYEYY
-650 EAGSITPSEAQ
+650 TAGEIPLGADETAQIGQLKELADALAAEYGSKNLYVYTDGEYTPVYDFIGNYTDGEVPSAILSPYKKLTDGET
-661 DPATANREDA
+661 DDYIGEDA
-671 AALQALFD
+671 AAPLYMLGEDGSMISATQATGW
-679 EKAAVYGGDAL
+679 KAA
-690 YVSYEGSY
+690 
-698 MPASEFL
+698 
-705 ARYENGEE
+705 EE
-713 DSISGSVPAV
+713 D
-723 LYSKY
+723 K
-728 LLLDRTGA
+728 D
-736 TETTADDLAN
+736 
-746 YASGNTAYVPL
+746 
-757 YAFVDGKM
+757 
-765 TEITENA
+765 
-772 GWSLSAEDKVELSGK
+772 K
-787 TLYVRAT
+787 TLYTRKTDAEGNYVLNADGEYVYEVLSA
-794 DADGS
+794 DADGIYA
-799 PVTGENGEPLYKEA
+799 TGEA
-813 EGNNGVY
+813 
-820 AESELWYFDN
+820 WYF
-830 ASERMRKVTLEP
+830 
-842 AGLELAG
+842 
-849 TYENIFA
+849 
-856 RLTYAG
+856 
-862 TYSAENPDA
+862 
-871 VYSSGNLFR
+871 
-880 YDAASESWKQVA
+880 DAASEKMRRVDLLPAEYGRTDAAQGKTLFTRLSYADTYAEGKTYAQGNLFWYDTDGESWKQLPLQYDA
-892 VTHTGSAANQ
+892 DAA
-902 DLAYTVSGT
+902 AYTVNAEMLPEGFSLA
-911 VADGT
+911 ADT
-916 RLYTYGNVTG
+916 RLYTYGAVHG
-926 IWKYLLTDEDG
+926 IWKYLLTENG
-937 AEVSCAVQSVDTLI
+937 AEITCPVQQVNGLV
-951 SNVRANINRLTL
+951 SNVRRNINALDLNALHT
-963 KVLYQDGMI
+963 DGMI
-972 DISDPALLT
+972 EVSDPALLN
-981 TDIPAEIASSYPGAA
+981 TDIPYDLLGIDPETYGG
-996 EVGDLTLNQLLD
+996 ETKVGGLSLNQLLD
-1008 LTLKLLQSI
+1008 LTLRLLNAL
-1017 PSGS
+1017 PGSGS

>member
-78 NTLIEIS
+78 NTLIGIS
-85 PKVGEMLDGAV
+85 PKVGEMLDGVV

-102 GLFKIDRDVLYS
+102 GLFKIDRDVLYA

-121 ANVMSAVALTATL
+121 GNVMNVVALTGTL

-452 VFDAIRHTP
+452 IFDAIRHTP

-471 ALGSIYVDEEIGVD
+471 ALGSIYVDEVIGVD

-584 LQALADVPIGEI
+584 LLALADVPIGEI

-635 LTVQQMFADSIYSYY
+635 LTVQQMFADDVYEYY
-650 EAGSITPSEAQ
+650 TAGEIPLGADETAQIGQLKELADALAAEYGSKNLYVYTDGEYTPVYDFIGNHTDGEVPSAILSPYKKLTDGEI
-661 DPATANREDA
+661 DDYIGEDA
-671 AALQALFD
+671 AAPLYMLGEDGSMISATQATGW
-679 EKAAVYGGDAL
+679 KAA
-690 YVSYEGSY
+690 
-698 MPASEFL
+698 
-705 ARYENGEE
+705 EE
-713 DSISGSVPAV
+713 D
-723 LYSKY
+723 K
-728 LLLDRTGA
+728 T
-736 TETTADDLAN
+736 
-746 YASGNTAYVPL
+746 
-757 YAFVDGKM
+757 
-765 TEITENA
+765 
-772 GWSLSAEDKVELSGK
+772 K
-787 TLYVRAT
+787 TLYTRKTDAEGNYVLNADGEYVYEVLSA
-794 DADGS
+794 DADGIYA
-799 PVTGENGEPLYKEA
+799 TGEA
-813 EGNNGVY
+813 
-820 AESELWYFDN
+820 WYF
-830 ASERMRKVTLEP
+830 
-842 AGLELAG
+842 
-849 TYENIFA
+849 
-856 RLTYAG
+856 
-862 TYSAENPDA
+862 
-871 VYSSGNLFR
+871 
-880 YDAASESWKQVA
+880 DAASEKMRRVDLLPAEYGRTDAAQGKTLFTRLSYADTYAEGKTYAQGNLFWYDTDGESWKQLPLQYDA
-892 VTHTGSAANQ
+892 DAA
-902 DLAYTVSGT
+902 AYTVNAEMLPEGFSLA
-911 VADGT
+911 ADT
-916 RLYTYGNVTG
+916 RLYTYGKVHG
-926 IWKYLLTDEDG
+926 IWKYLLTENG
-937 AEVSCAVQSVDTLI
+937 AEITCPVQEVNGLV
-951 SNVRANINRLTL
+951 SNVRKNINALDLNALHT
-963 KVLYQDGMI
+963 DGMI
-972 DISDPALLT
+972 EVSDPALLN
-981 TDIPAEIASSYPGAA
+981 TDIPYDLLGIDPETYGG
-996 EVGDLTLNQLLD
+996 ETKVGGLSLNQLLD
-1008 LTLKLLQSI
+1008 LTLRLLNAL
-1017 PSGS
+1017 PGSGS

>member
-121 ANVMSAVALTATL
+121 SNVMSAVALTATL

-452 VFDAIRHTP
+452 IFDAIRHTP

-471 ALGSIYVDEEIGVD
+471 ALGSIYVDEVIGVD

-635 LTVQQMFADSIYSYY
+635 LTLQQMFADDVYEYY
-650 EAGSITPSEAQ
+650 TAGEIPLGADETAQIGQLKELADALAAEYGSKNLYVYTDGEYTPVYDFIGNHTDGEVPSAILSPYKKLTDGEVA
-661 DPATANREDA
+661 DYIGEDA
-671 AALQALFD
+671 AAPLYMLGEDGSMISATQATGW
-679 EKAAVYGGDAL
+679 KAA
-690 YVSYEGSY
+690 
-698 MPASEFL
+698 
-705 ARYENGEE
+705 EE
-713 DSISGSVPAV
+713 D
-723 LYSKY
+723 K
-728 LLLDRTGA
+728 D
-736 TETTADDLAN
+736 
-746 YASGNTAYVPL
+746 
-757 YAFVDGKM
+757 
-765 TEITENA
+765 
-772 GWSLSAEDKVELSGK
+772 K
-787 TLYVRAT
+787 TLYTRKTDAEGNYVLNADGEYVYEVLSA
-794 DADGS
+794 DADGIYA
-799 PVTGENGEPLYKEA
+799 TGEA
-813 EGNNGVY
+813 
-820 AESELWYFDN
+820 WYF
-830 ASERMRKVTLEP
+830 
-842 AGLELAG
+842 
-849 TYENIFA
+849 
-856 RLTYAG
+856 
-862 TYSAENPDA
+862 
-871 VYSSGNLFR
+871 
-880 YDAASESWKQVA
+880 DAASEKMRRVDLLPAEYGRTDAAQGKTLFTRLSYADTYAEGKTYTQGNLFWYDTDGESWKQLPLQYDA
-892 VTHTGSAANQ
+892 DAA
-902 DLAYTVSGT
+902 AYTVNAEMLPEGFSLA
-911 VADGT
+911 ADT
-916 RLYTYGNVTG
+916 RLYTYGKVHG
-926 IWKYLLTDEDG
+926 IWKYLLTENG
-937 AEVSCAVQSVDTLI
+937 AEITCPVQEVNGLV
-951 SNVRANINRLTL
+951 SNVRKNINALDLNALHT
-963 KVLYQDGMI
+963 DGMI
-972 DISDPALLT
+972 EVSDPALLN
-981 TDIPAEIASSYPGAA
+981 TDIPYDLLGIDPETYGG
-996 EVGDLTLNQLLD
+996 ETKVGGLSLNQLLD
-1008 LTLKLLQSI
+1008 LTLRLLNAL
-1017 PSGS
+1017 PGSGS

>member
-205 EEELPVAAEKSLP
+205 AEELPVAAEKSLP

-452 VFDAIRHTP
+452 IFDAIRYTP
-461 FAYLSDSVNS
+461 FAYLSSSMTAELNSV
-471 ALGSIYVDEEIGVD
+471 YVDDVLDID
-485 GSSSRLLL
+485 GTSPRLLL
-493 VLAYGSNVQVQE
+493 VLAYGQNVKVNDDFTIEYDE
-505 DGTVVYPEEDRRTIE
+505 DDRRTIG
-520 DLTGSL
+520 DLTREF
-526 DGLTVGDMV
+526 DQLTISDMIDIDE
-535 NTGDDP
+535 NS
-541 HPLLEAISGWTL
+541 HPLLSAIGDWTM
-553 DDIGNPDKLDSLTLG
+553 DDIGSKDKINSLTLG
-568 DVLGVDTS
+568 DLLGEES
-576 EGSADAKI
+576 QNAKI
-584 LQALADVPIGEI
+584 LQALANVSIGEI
-596 PAEID
+596 SAEID
-601 NITLGDMVKIGTDD
+601 NIALGDMVKIGAGD
-615 TLLGSLRGSTLKSL
+615 TLLGSLRGSTLTSL
-629 AEDLKA
+629 ADDLKA
-635 LTVQQMFADSIYSYY
+635 LTVQQMFADDVYEYY
-650 EAGSITPSEAQ
+650 TAGEIPLGADETAQIGQLKELADALAAEYGSKNLYVYTDGEYTPVYDFIGNHTDGEVPSAILSPYKKLTDGEI
-661 DPATANREDA
+661 DDYIGEDA
-671 AALQALFD
+671 AAPLYMLGEDGSMISATQATGW
-679 EKAAVYGGDAL
+679 KAA
-690 YVSYEGSY
+690 
-698 MPASEFL
+698 
-705 ARYENGEE
+705 EE
-713 DSISGSVPAV
+713 D
-723 LYSKY
+723 K
-728 LLLDRTGA
+728 T
-736 TETTADDLAN
+736 
-746 YASGNTAYVPL
+746 
-757 YAFVDGKM
+757 
-765 TEITENA
+765 
-772 GWSLSAEDKVELSGK
+772 K
-787 TLYVRAT
+787 TLYTRKTDAEGNYVLNADGEYVYELLSA
-794 DADGS
+794 DADGIYA
-799 PVTGENGEPLYKEA
+799 TGEA
-813 EGNNGVY
+813 
-820 AESELWYFDN
+820 WYF
-830 ASERMRKVTLEP
+830 
-842 AGLELAG
+842 
-849 TYENIFA
+849 
-856 RLTYAG
+856 
-862 TYSAENPDA
+862 
-871 VYSSGNLFR
+871 
-880 YDAASESWKQVA
+880 DAASEKMRKVDLLPAEYGRTDAAQGKTLFTRLSYADTYAEGKTYTQGNLFWYDTDGESWKQLPLQYDA
-892 VTHTGSAANQ
+892 DAA
-902 DLAYTVSGT
+902 AYTVNAEMLPEGFSLA
-911 VADGT
+911 ADT
-916 RLYTYGNVTG
+916 RLYTYGKVHG
-926 IWKYLLTDEDG
+926 IWKYLLTENG
-937 AEVSCAVQSVDTLI
+937 AEITCPVQQVNGLV
-951 SNVRANINRLTL
+951 SNVRRNINAFDLNALHT
-963 KVLYQDGMI
+963 DGMI
-972 DISDPALLT
+972 EVSDPALLN
-981 TDIPAEIASSYPGAA
+981 TDIPYDLLEIDPETYGG
-996 EVGDLTLNQLLD
+996 ETKVGGLSLNQLLD
-1008 LTLKLLQSI
+1008 LTLRLLNALLG
-1017 PSGS
+1017 SGS

>member
-164 ANGTS
+164 ANDTS

-178 LSDTDYAYYTRETV
+178 LSDTDYAYYTREMV

-452 VFDAIRHTP
+452 IFDAIRYTP

-471 ALGSIYVDEEIGVD
+471 ALGSIYVDEVIGVD
-485 GSSSRLLL
+485 GSSPRLLL
-493 VLAYGSNVQVQE
+493 VLAYGQNVKVNDDFTIEYDE
-505 DGTVVYPEEDRRTIE
+505 DDRRTIG
-520 DLTGSL
+520 DLTREF
-526 DGLTVGDMV
+526 DQLTISDMIDIDE
-535 NTGDDP
+535 NS
-541 HPLLEAISGWTL
+541 HPLLSAIGDWTM
-553 DDIGNPDKLDSLTLG
+553 DDIGSKDKINSLTLG
-568 DVLGVDTS
+568 DLLGEES
-576 EGSADAKI
+576 QNAKI
-584 LQALADVPIGEI
+584 LQALANVPIGEI

-615 TLLGSLRGSTLKSL
+615 TLLNSLRGSTLKSL

-635 LTVQQMFADSIYSYY
+635 LTVQQMFADDVYEYY
-650 EAGSITPSEAQ
+650 TAGTLSLGADETAQIGQLKELADALAAEYGSKNLYVYTDGEYTPVYDFIGNYTDGEVPSAILSPYKKLTDGET
-661 DPATANREDA
+661 DDYIGEDA
-671 AALQALFD
+671 AAPLYMLGEDGSMISATQATGW
-679 EKAAVYGGDAL
+679 KAA
-690 YVSYEGSY
+690 
-698 MPASEFL
+698 
-705 ARYENGEE
+705 EE
-713 DSISGSVPAV
+713 D
-723 LYSKY
+723 K
-728 LLLDRTGA
+728 T
-736 TETTADDLAN
+736 
-746 YASGNTAYVPL
+746 
-757 YAFVDGKM
+757 
-765 TEITENA
+765 
-772 GWSLSAEDKVELSGK
+772 K
-787 TLYVRAT
+787 TLYTRKTDAEGNYVLNADGEYVYEVLSA
-794 DADGS
+794 DADGIYA
-799 PVTGENGEPLYKEA
+799 TGEA
-813 EGNNGVY
+813 
-820 AESELWYFDN
+820 WYF
-830 ASERMRKVTLEP
+830 
-842 AGLELAG
+842 
-849 TYENIFA
+849 
-856 RLTYAG
+856 
-862 TYSAENPDA
+862 
-871 VYSSGNLFR
+871 
-880 YDAASESWKQVA
+880 DAASEKMRRVDLLPAEYGRTDAAQGKTLFTRLSYADTYAEGKTYAQGNLFWYDTDGESWKQLPLQYDADAAAYA
-892 VTHTGSAANQ
+892 VDTQSLPEGFSLAKGTH
-902 DLAYTVSGT
+902 
-911 VADGT
+911 
-916 RLYTYGNVTG
+916 LYTYGKVHG
-926 IWKYLLTDEDG
+926 IWKYLLTENG
-937 AEVSCAVQSVDTLI
+937 AEITCPVQQVNGLV
-951 SNVRANINRLTL
+951 SNVRKNINALDLNALHT
-963 KVLYQDGMI
+963 DGMI
-972 DISDPALLT
+972 EVSDPALLN
-981 TDIPAEIASSYPGAA
+981 TDIPYDLLGIDPETYGG
-996 EVGDLTLNQLLD
+996 ETKVGGLSLNQLLD
-1008 LTLKLLQSI
+1008 LTLRLLNAL
-1017 PSGS
+1017 PGSGS

>member
-85 PKVGEMLDGAV
+85 PKVGDMLDGVV

-102 GLFKIDRDVLYS
+102 GLFKIDRDVLYA

-121 ANVMSAVALTATL
+121 GNVMNVVALTATL

-164 ANGTS
+164 ANDTS

-452 VFDAIRHTP
+452 IFDAIRHTP

-471 ALGSIYVDEEIGVD
+471 ALGSIYVDEVIGVD

-535 NTGDDP
+535 NMGDDP

-553 DDIGNPDKLDSLTLG
+553 DDIGSKDKINSLTLG
-568 DVLGVDTS
+568 DLLGEES
-576 EGSADAKI
+576 QNAKI
-584 LQALADVPIGEI
+584 LQALANVSIGEI
-596 PAEID
+596 SEEIN
-601 NITLGDMVKIGTDD
+601 NISVGDMIEIGEND
-615 TLLGSLRGSTLKSL
+615 TLLNSLRGSTLKSL

-635 LTVQQMFADSIYSYY
+635 LTLQQMFADDVYEYY
-650 EAGSITPSEAQ
+650 TAGEIPLGADETAQIGQLKELADALAAEYGSKNLYVYTDGEYTPVYDFIGNYTDGEVPSAILSPYKKLTDGEI
-661 DPATANREDA
+661 DDYIGEDA
-671 AALQALFD
+671 AAPLYMLGEDGSMISATQATGW
-679 EKAAVYGGDAL
+679 KAA
-690 YVSYEGSY
+690 
-698 MPASEFL
+698 
-705 ARYENGEE
+705 EE
-713 DSISGSVPAV
+713 D
-723 LYSKY
+723 K
-728 LLLDRTGA
+728 T
-736 TETTADDLAN
+736 
-746 YASGNTAYVPL
+746 
-757 YAFVDGKM
+757 
-765 TEITENA
+765 
-772 GWSLSAEDKVELSGK
+772 K
-787 TLYVRAT
+787 TLYTRKTDAEGNYVLNADGEYVYEVLSA
-794 DADGS
+794 DADGIYA
-799 PVTGENGEPLYKEA
+799 TGEA
-813 EGNNGVY
+813 
-820 AESELWYFDN
+820 WYF
-830 ASERMRKVTLEP
+830 
-842 AGLELAG
+842 
-849 TYENIFA
+849 
-856 RLTYAG
+856 
-862 TYSAENPDA
+862 
-871 VYSSGNLFR
+871 
-880 YDAASESWKQVA
+880 DAASEKMRRVDLLPAEYGRTDAAQGKTLFTRLSYADTYAEGKTYAQGNLFWYDTDGESWKQLPLQYDA
-892 VTHTGSAANQ
+892 DAA
-902 DLAYTVSGT
+902 AYTVNAEMLPEGFSLA
-911 VADGT
+911 ADT
-916 RLYTYGNVTG
+916 RLYTYGKVHG
-926 IWKYLLTDEDG
+926 IWKYLLTENG
-937 AEVSCAVQSVDTLI
+937 AEITCPVQEVNGLV
-951 SNVRANINRLTL
+951 SNVRRNINALDLNALHT
-963 KVLYQDGMI
+963 DGMI
-972 DISDPALLT
+972 EVSDPALLN
-981 TDIPAEIASSYPGAA
+981 TDIPYDLLGIDPETYGG
-996 EVGDLTLNQLLD
+996 ETKVGGLSLNQLLD
-1008 LTLKLLQSI
+1008 LTLRLLNAL
-1017 PSGS
+1017 PGSGS

>member
-121 ANVMSAVALTATL
+121 SNVMSAVALTATL

-452 VFDAIRHTP
+452 IFDAIRHTP

-471 ALGSIYVDEEIGVD
+471 ALGSIYVDEVIGVD

-635 LTVQQMFADSIYSYY
+635 LTLQQMFADDVYEYY
-650 EAGSITPSEAQ
+650 TAGEIPLGADETAQIGQLKELADALAAEYGSKNLYVYTDGEYTPVYDFIGNYTDGEVPSAILSPYKKLTDGEVA
-661 DPATANREDA
+661 DYIGEDA
-671 AALQALFD
+671 AAPLYMLGEDGSMISATQATGW
-679 EKAAVYGGDAL
+679 KAA
-690 YVSYEGSY
+690 
-698 MPASEFL
+698 
-705 ARYENGEE
+705 EE
-713 DSISGSVPAV
+713 D
-723 LYSKY
+723 K
-728 LLLDRTGA
+728 D
-736 TETTADDLAN
+736 
-746 YASGNTAYVPL
+746 
-757 YAFVDGKM
+757 
-765 TEITENA
+765 
-772 GWSLSAEDKVELSGK
+772 K
-787 TLYVRAT
+787 TLYTRKTDAEGNYVLNADGEYVYEVLSA
-794 DADGS
+794 DADGIYA
-799 PVTGENGEPLYKEA
+799 TGEA
-813 EGNNGVY
+813 
-820 AESELWYFDN
+820 WYF
-830 ASERMRKVTLEP
+830 
-842 AGLELAG
+842 
-849 TYENIFA
+849 
-856 RLTYAG
+856 
-862 TYSAENPDA
+862 
-871 VYSSGNLFR
+871 
-880 YDAASESWKQVA
+880 DAASEKMRRVDLLPAEYGRTDAAQGKTLFTRLSYADTYAEGKTYTQGNLFWYDTDGESWKQLPLQYDA
-892 VTHTGSAANQ
+892 DAA
-902 DLAYTVSGT
+902 AYTVNAEMLPEGFSLA
-911 VADGT
+911 ADT
-916 RLYTYGNVTG
+916 RLYTYGKVHG
-926 IWKYLLTDEDG
+926 IWKYLLTENG
-937 AEVSCAVQSVDTLI
+937 AEITCPVQEVNGLV
-951 SNVRANINRLTL
+951 SNVRKNINALDLNALHT
-963 KVLYQDGMI
+963 DGMI
-972 DISDPALLT
+972 EVSDPALLN
-981 TDIPAEIASSYPGAA
+981 TDIPYDLLGIDPETYGG
-996 EVGDLTLNQLLD
+996 ETKVGGLSLNQLLD
-1008 LTLKLLQSI
+1008 LTLRLLNAL
-1017 PSGS
+1017 PGSGS

>member
-452 VFDAIRHTP
+452 IFDAIRYTP
-461 FAYLSDSVNS
+461 FAYLSSSMTAELNSV
-471 ALGSIYVDEEIGVD
+471 YVDDVLDID
-485 GSSSRLLL
+485 GTSPRLLL
-493 VLAYGSNVQVQE
+493 VLAYGQNVKVNDDFTIEYDE
-505 DGTVVYPEEDRRTIE
+505 DDRRTIG
-520 DLTGSL
+520 DLTREF
-526 DGLTVGDMV
+526 DQLTISDMIDIDE
-535 NTGDDP
+535 NS
-541 HPLLEAISGWTL
+541 HPLLSAIGDWTM

-615 TLLGSLRGSTLKSL
+615 TLLGSLRGSTLTSL
-629 AEDLKA
+629 ADDLKA

-794 DADGS
+794 DADDS

>member
-85 PKVGEMLDGAV
+85 PKVGDMLDGVV

-164 ANGTS
+164 ANDTS

-452 VFDAIRHTP
+452 IFDAIRYTP

-471 ALGSIYVDEEIGVD
+471 ALGSIYVDEVIDVD

-601 NITLGDMVKIGTDD
+601 NITLGDMVKIGDGD

-635 LTVQQMFADSIYSYY
+635 LTVQQMFADDVYEYY
-650 EAGSITPSEAQ
+650 TAGTLSLGADETAQIGQLKELADALAAEYGSKNLYVYTDGEYTPVYDFIGNYTDGEVPSAILSPYKKLTDGET
-661 DPATANREDA
+661 DDYIGEDA
-671 AALQALFD
+671 AAPLYMLGEDGSMISATQATGW
-679 EKAAVYGGDAL
+679 KAA
-690 YVSYEGSY
+690 
-698 MPASEFL
+698 
-705 ARYENGEE
+705 EE
-713 DSISGSVPAV
+713 D
-723 LYSKY
+723 K
-728 LLLDRTGA
+728 D
-736 TETTADDLAN
+736 
-746 YASGNTAYVPL
+746 
-757 YAFVDGKM
+757 
-765 TEITENA
+765 
-772 GWSLSAEDKVELSGK
+772 K
-787 TLYVRAT
+787 TLYTRKTDAEGNYVLNADGEYVYEVLSA
-794 DADGS
+794 DADGIYA
-799 PVTGENGEPLYKEA
+799 TGEA
-813 EGNNGVY
+813 
-820 AESELWYFDN
+820 WYF
-830 ASERMRKVTLEP
+830 
-842 AGLELAG
+842 
-849 TYENIFA
+849 
-856 RLTYAG
+856 
-862 TYSAENPDA
+862 
-871 VYSSGNLFR
+871 
-880 YDAASESWKQVA
+880 DAASEKMRRVDLLPAEYGRTDAAQGKTLFTRLSYADTYAEGKTYAQGNLFWYDTDGESWKQLPLQYDA
-892 VTHTGSAANQ
+892 DAA
-902 DLAYTVSGT
+902 AYTVNAEMLPEGFSLA
-911 VADGT
+911 ADT
-916 RLYTYGNVTG
+916 RLYTYGAVHG
-926 IWKYLLTDEDG
+926 IWKYLLTENG
-937 AEVSCAVQSVDTLI
+937 AEITCPVQQVNGLV
-951 SNVRANINRLTL
+951 SNVRKNINALDLNALHT
-963 KVLYQDGMI
+963 DGMI
-972 DISDPALLT
+972 EVSDPALLN
-981 TDIPAEIASSYPGAA
+981 TDIPYDLLGIDPETYGG
-996 EVGDLTLNQLLD
+996 ETKVGGLSLNQLLD
-1008 LTLKLLQSI
+1008 LTLRLLNAL
-1017 PSGS
+1017 PGSGS

>member
-85 PKVGEMLDGAV
+85 PKVGDMLDGVV

-164 ANGTS
+164 ANDTS

-452 VFDAIRHTP
+452 IFDAIRYTP

-471 ALGSIYVDEEIGVD
+471 ALGSIYVDEVIDVD

-535 NTGDDP
+535 NMGDDP
-541 HPLLEAISGWTL
+541 HPLLEAISGWTM

-635 LTVQQMFADSIYSYY
+635 LTLQQMFADDVYEYY
-650 EAGSITPSEAQ
+650 TAGEIPLGADETAQIGQLKELADALAAEYGSKNLYVYTDGEYTPVYDFIGNYTDGEVPSAILSPYKKLTDGET
-661 DPATANREDA
+661 DDYIGEDA
-671 AALQALFD
+671 AAPLYMLGEDGSMISATQATGW
-679 EKAAVYGGDAL
+679 KAA
-690 YVSYEGSY
+690 
-698 MPASEFL
+698 
-705 ARYENGEE
+705 EE
-713 DSISGSVPAV
+713 D
-723 LYSKY
+723 K
-728 LLLDRTGA
+728 T
-736 TETTADDLAN
+736 
-746 YASGNTAYVPL
+746 
-757 YAFVDGKM
+757 
-765 TEITENA
+765 
-772 GWSLSAEDKVELSGK
+772 K
-787 TLYVRAT
+787 TLYTRKTDAEGNYVLNADGEYVYEVLSA
-794 DADGS
+794 DADGIYA
-799 PVTGENGEPLYKEA
+799 TGEA
-813 EGNNGVY
+813 
-820 AESELWYFDN
+820 WYF
-830 ASERMRKVTLEP
+830 
-842 AGLELAG
+842 
-849 TYENIFA
+849 
-856 RLTYAG
+856 
-862 TYSAENPDA
+862 
-871 VYSSGNLFR
+871 
-880 YDAASESWKQVA
+880 DAASEKMRRVDLLPAEYGRTDAAQGKTLFTRLSYADTYAEGKTYAQGNLFWYDTDGESWKQLPLQYDADAAAYA
-892 VTHTGSAANQ
+892 VDTQSLPEGFSLAKGTH
-902 DLAYTVSGT
+902 
-911 VADGT
+911 
-916 RLYTYGNVTG
+916 LYTYGKVHG
-926 IWKYLLTDEDG
+926 IWKYLLTENG
-937 AEVSCAVQSVDTLI
+937 AEITCPVQQVNGLV
-951 SNVRANINRLTL
+951 SNVRRNINALDLNALHT
-963 KVLYQDGMI
+963 DGMI
-972 DISDPALLT
+972 EVSDPALLN
-981 TDIPAEIASSYPGAA
+981 TDIPYDLLGIDPETYGG
-996 EVGDLTLNQLLD
+996 ETKVGGLSLNQLLD
-1008 LTLKLLQSI
+1008 LTLRLLNAL
-1017 PSGS
+1017 PGSGS

>member
-121 ANVMSAVALTATL
+121 SNVMSAVALTGTL

-452 VFDAIRHTP
+452 IFDAIRYTP
-461 FAYLSDSVNS
+461 FAYLSSSMTAELNSV
-471 ALGSIYVDEEIGVD
+471 YVDDVLDID
-485 GSSSRLLL
+485 GTSPRLLL
-493 VLAYGSNVQVQE
+493 VLAYGQNVKVNDDFTIEYDE
-505 DGTVVYPEEDRRTIE
+505 DDRRTIG
-520 DLTGSL
+520 DLTREF
-526 DGLTVGDMV
+526 DQLTISDMIDIDE
-535 NTGDDP
+535 NS
-541 HPLLEAISGWTL
+541 HPLLSAIGDWTM
-553 DDIGNPDKLDSLTLG
+553 DDIGSKDKINSLTLG
-568 DVLGVDTS
+568 DLLGEES
-576 EGSADAKI
+576 QNAKI
-584 LQALADVPIGEI
+584 LQALANVSIGEI
-596 PAEID
+596 SAEID
-601 NITLGDMVKIGTDD
+601 NIALGDMVKIGAGD
-615 TLLGSLRGSTLKSL
+615 TLLGSLRGSTLTSL
-629 AEDLKA
+629 ADDLKA
-635 LTVQQMFADSIYSYY
+635 LTVQQMFADDVYEYY
-650 EAGSITPSEAQ
+650 TAGEIPLGADETAQIGQLKELADALAAEYGSKNLYVYTDGEYTPVYDFIGNHTDGEVPSAILSPYKKLTDGEI
-661 DPATANREDA
+661 DDYIGEDA
-671 AALQALFD
+671 AAPLYMLGEDGSMISATQATGW
-679 EKAAVYGGDAL
+679 KAA
-690 YVSYEGSY
+690 
-698 MPASEFL
+698 
-705 ARYENGEE
+705 EE
-713 DSISGSVPAV
+713 D
-723 LYSKY
+723 K
-728 LLLDRTGA
+728 T
-736 TETTADDLAN
+736 
-746 YASGNTAYVPL
+746 
-757 YAFVDGKM
+757 
-765 TEITENA
+765 
-772 GWSLSAEDKVELSGK
+772 K
-787 TLYVRAT
+787 TLYTRKTDAEGNYVLNADGEYVYELLSA
-794 DADGS
+794 DADGIYA
-799 PVTGENGEPLYKEA
+799 TGEA
-813 EGNNGVY
+813 
-820 AESELWYFDN
+820 WYF
-830 ASERMRKVTLEP
+830 
-842 AGLELAG
+842 
-849 TYENIFA
+849 
-856 RLTYAG
+856 
-862 TYSAENPDA
+862 
-871 VYSSGNLFR
+871 
-880 YDAASESWKQVA
+880 DAASEKMRKVDLLPAEYGRTDAAQGKTLFTRLSYADTYAEGKTYAQGNLFWYDTDGESWKQLPLQYDA
-892 VTHTGSAANQ
+892 DAA
-902 DLAYTVSGT
+902 AYTVNAEMLPEGFSLA
-911 VADGT
+911 ADT
-916 RLYTYGNVTG
+916 RLYTYGKVHG
-926 IWKYLLTDEDG
+926 IWKYLLTENG
-937 AEVSCAVQSVDTLI
+937 AEITCPVQQVNGLV
-951 SNVRANINRLTL
+951 SNVRRNINAFDLNALHT
-963 KVLYQDGMI
+963 DGMI
-972 DISDPALLT
+972 EVSDPALLN
-981 TDIPAEIASSYPGAA
+981 TDIPYDLLGIDPETYGG
-996 EVGDLTLNQLLD
+996 ETKVGGLSLNQLLD
-1008 LTLKLLQSI
+1008 LTLRLLNAL
-1017 PSGS
+1017 PGSGS

>member
-85 PKVGEMLDGAV
+85 PKVGDMLDGAV

-164 ANGTS
+164 ANDTS

-452 VFDAIRHTP
+452 IFDAIRYTP

-471 ALGSIYVDEEIGVD
+471 ALGSIYVDEVIDVD

-601 NITLGDMVKIGTDD
+601 NITLGDMVKIGDGD

-635 LTVQQMFADSIYSYY
+635 LTVQQMFADDVYEYY
-650 EAGSITPSEAQ
+650 TAGTLSLGADETAQIGQLKELADALAAEYGSKNLYVYTDGEYTPVYDFIGNYTDGEVPSAILSPYKKLTDGET
-661 DPATANREDA
+661 DDYIGEDA
-671 AALQALFD
+671 AAPLYMLGEDGSMISATQATGW
-679 EKAAVYGGDAL
+679 KAA
-690 YVSYEGSY
+690 
-698 MPASEFL
+698 
-705 ARYENGEE
+705 EE
-713 DSISGSVPAV
+713 D
-723 LYSKY
+723 K
-728 LLLDRTGA
+728 D
-736 TETTADDLAN
+736 
-746 YASGNTAYVPL
+746 
-757 YAFVDGKM
+757 
-765 TEITENA
+765 
-772 GWSLSAEDKVELSGK
+772 K
-787 TLYVRAT
+787 TLYTRKTDAEGNYVLNADGEYVYEVLSA
-794 DADGS
+794 DADGIYA
-799 PVTGENGEPLYKEA
+799 TGEA
-813 EGNNGVY
+813 
-820 AESELWYFDN
+820 WYF
-830 ASERMRKVTLEP
+830 
-842 AGLELAG
+842 
-849 TYENIFA
+849 
-856 RLTYAG
+856 
-862 TYSAENPDA
+862 
-871 VYSSGNLFR
+871 
-880 YDAASESWKQVA
+880 DAASEKMRRVDLLPAEYGRTDAAQGKTLFTRLSYADTYAEGKTYAQGNLFWYDTDGESWKQLPLQYDADAAAYA
-892 VTHTGSAANQ
+892 VDTQSLPEGFSLAKGTH
-902 DLAYTVSGT
+902 
-911 VADGT
+911 
-916 RLYTYGNVTG
+916 LYTYGKVHG
-926 IWKYLLTDEDG
+926 IWKYLLTENG
-937 AEVSCAVQSVDTLI
+937 AEITCPVQQVNGLV
-951 SNVRANINRLTL
+951 SNVRKNINALDLNALHT
-963 KVLYQDGMI
+963 DGMI
-972 DISDPALLT
+972 EVSDPALLN
-981 TDIPAEIASSYPGAA
+981 TDIPYDLLGIDPETYGG
-996 EVGDLTLNQLLD
+996 ETKVGGLSLNQLLD
-1008 LTLKLLQSI
+1008 LTLRLLNAL
-1017 PSGS
+1017 PGSGS

>member
-142 FDLPDMPLITG
+142 FDLPAMPLIAG
-153 SEEEPVDIYVQ
+153 GGEEPVDIYVQ

-178 LSDTDYAYYTRETV
+178 LSDTDYTYYTRETV

-223 GVTKTGNALYLNGAR
+223 GVTKTDNALYLNGAR

-452 VFDAIRHTP
+452 IFDAIRHTP

-471 ALGSIYVDEEIGVD
+471 ALGSIYVDEVIGVD
-485 GSSSRLLL
+485 GSSPRLLL

-541 HPLLEAISGWTL
+541 HPLLSAIGDWTM
-553 DDIGNPDKLDSLTLG
+553 DDIGSKDKINSLTLG
-568 DVLGVDTS
+568 DLLGEES
-576 EGSADAKI
+576 QNAKI

-635 LTVQQMFADSIYSYY
+635 LTLQQMFADDVYEYY
-650 EAGSITPSEAQ
+650 TAGEIPLGADETAQIGQLKELADALAAEYGSKNLYVYTDGEYTPVYDFIGNYTDGEVPSAILSPYKKLTDGEVA
-661 DPATANREDA
+661 DYIGEDA
-671 AALQALFD
+671 AAPLYMLGEDGSMISATQATGW
-679 EKAAVYGGDAL
+679 KAA
-690 YVSYEGSY
+690 
-698 MPASEFL
+698 
-705 ARYENGEE
+705 EE
-713 DSISGSVPAV
+713 D
-723 LYSKY
+723 K
-728 LLLDRTGA
+728 T
-736 TETTADDLAN
+736 
-746 YASGNTAYVPL
+746 
-757 YAFVDGKM
+757 
-765 TEITENA
+765 
-772 GWSLSAEDKVELSGK
+772 K
-787 TLYVRAT
+787 TLYTRKTDAEGNYVLNADGEYVYEVLSA
-794 DADGS
+794 DADGIYA
-799 PVTGENGEPLYKEA
+799 TGEA
-813 EGNNGVY
+813 
-820 AESELWYFDN
+820 WYF
-830 ASERMRKVTLEP
+830 
-842 AGLELAG
+842 
-849 TYENIFA
+849 
-856 RLTYAG
+856 
-862 TYSAENPDA
+862 
-871 VYSSGNLFR
+871 
-880 YDAASESWKQVA
+880 DAASEKMRRVDLLPAEYGRTDAAQGKTLFTRLSYADTYAEGKTYAQGNLFWYDTDGESWKQLPLQYDADAAAYA
-892 VTHTGSAANQ
+892 VDTQSLPEGFSLAKGTH
-902 DLAYTVSGT
+902 
-911 VADGT
+911 
-916 RLYTYGNVTG
+916 LYTYGKVHG
-926 IWKYLLTDEDG
+926 IWKYLLTENG
-937 AEVSCAVQSVDTLI
+937 AEITCPVQQVNGLV
-951 SNVRANINRLTL
+951 SNVRRNINAFDLNALHT
-963 KVLYQDGMI
+963 DGMI
-972 DISDPALLT
+972 EVSDPALLN
-981 TDIPAEIASSYPGAA
+981 TDIPYDLLRIDPETYGG
-996 EVGDLTLNQLLD
+996 ETKVGGLSLNQLLD
-1008 LTLKLLQSI
+1008 LTLRLLNAL
-1017 PSGS
+1017 PGSGS

>member
-78 NTLIEIS
+78 NTFIEIS
-85 PKVGEMLDGAV
+85 PRVGEVFDGV
-96 SNVEEI
+96 IGNVEEI

-142 FDLPDMPLITG
+142 FDLPAMPLIAG
-153 SEEEPVDIYVQ
+153 SGESPVDVYAQ
-164 ANGTS
+164 ANATS

-452 VFDAIRHTP
+452 VFDAIRYTP

-471 ALGSIYVDEEIGVD
+471 ALGSIYVDEVIGVD

-541 HPLLEAISGWTL
+541 HPLLEAISGWTM

-615 TLLGSLRGSTLKSL
+615 TLLGSLHGSTLKSL

-635 LTVQQMFADSIYSYY
+635 LTVQQMFADDVYEYY
-650 EAGSITPSEAQ
+650 TAGTLSLGADETAQIGQLKELADALAAEYGSKNLYVYTDGEYTPVYDFIGNHTDGEVPSAILSPYKKLTDGEI
-661 DPATANREDA
+661 DDYIGEDA
-671 AALQALFD
+671 AAPLYMLGEDGSMISATQATGW
-679 EKAAVYGGDAL
+679 KAA
-690 YVSYEGSY
+690 
-698 MPASEFL
+698 
-705 ARYENGEE
+705 EE
-713 DSISGSVPAV
+713 D
-723 LYSKY
+723 K
-728 LLLDRTGA
+728 T
-736 TETTADDLAN
+736 
-746 YASGNTAYVPL
+746 
-757 YAFVDGKM
+757 
-765 TEITENA
+765 
-772 GWSLSAEDKVELSGK
+772 K
-787 TLYVRAT
+787 TLYTRKTDAEGNYVLNADGEYVYEVLSA
-794 DADGS
+794 DADGIYA
-799 PVTGENGEPLYKEA
+799 TGEA
-813 EGNNGVY
+813 
-820 AESELWYFDN
+820 WYF
-830 ASERMRKVTLEP
+830 
-842 AGLELAG
+842 
-849 TYENIFA
+849 
-856 RLTYAG
+856 
-862 TYSAENPDA
+862 
-871 VYSSGNLFR
+871 
-880 YDAASESWKQVA
+880 DAASEKMRRVDLLPAEYGRTDAAQGKTLFTRLSYADTYAEGKTYAQGNLFWYDTDGESWKQLPLQYDA
-892 VTHTGSAANQ
+892 DAA
-902 DLAYTVSGT
+902 AYTVNAEMLPEGFSLA
-911 VADGT
+911 ADT
-916 RLYTYGNVTG
+916 RLYTYGKVHG
-926 IWKYLLTDEDG
+926 IWKYLLTENG
-937 AEVSCAVQSVDTLI
+937 AEITCPVQQVNGLV
-951 SNVRANINRLTL
+951 SNVRRNINALDLNALHT
-963 KVLYQDGMI
+963 DGMI
-972 DISDPALLT
+972 EVSDPALLN
-981 TDIPAEIASSYPGAA
+981 TDIPYDLLGIDPETYGG
-996 EVGDLTLNQLLD
+996 ETKVGGLSLNQLLD
-1008 LTLKLLQSI
+1008 LTLRLLNAL
-1017 PSGS
+1017 PGSGS

>member
-78 NTLIEIS
+78 NTLIGIS

-142 FDLPDMPLITG
+142 FNLPAMPLIAG
-153 SEEEPVDIYVQ
+153 GGESPVDVYAQ
-164 ANGTS
+164 ANATE
-169 DGSIDKAFS
+169 DGSVDKAFS

-452 VFDAIRHTP
+452 VFDAIRYTP

-471 ALGSIYVDEEIGVD
+471 ALGSIYVDEVIGVD
-485 GSSSRLLL
+485 GSSPRLLL

-535 NTGDDP
+535 NMGDDP

-576 EGSADAKI
+576 EGSTDAKI

-596 PAEID
+596 SAEID
-601 NITLGDMVKIGTDD
+601 KISLGDMVEIGDGD
-615 TLLGSLRGSTLKSL
+615 TLLGSLHGSTLKSL

-635 LTVQQMFADSIYSYY
+635 LTVQQMFADDVYEYY
-650 EAGSITPSEAQ
+650 TAGTLSLGADETAQIGQLKELADALAAEYGSKNLYVYTDGEYTPVYDFIGNHTDGEVPSAILSPYKKLTDGEI
-661 DPATANREDA
+661 DDYIGEDA
-671 AALQALFD
+671 AAPLYMLGEDGSMISATQATGW
-679 EKAAVYGGDAL
+679 KAA
-690 YVSYEGSY
+690 
-698 MPASEFL
+698 
-705 ARYENGEE
+705 EE
-713 DSISGSVPAV
+713 DKTKTLYTRKTDAEGNYV
-723 LYSKY
+723 LN
-728 LLLDRTGA
+728 
-736 TETTADDLAN
+736 AD
-746 YASGNTAYVPL
+746 GEYV
-757 YAFVDGKM
+757 YEV
-765 TEITENA
+765 
-772 GWSLSAEDKVELSGK
+772 LSADADGIYATGEAWYFDAASKKMRRVDLLPAEYGRTDAAQGK
-787 TLYVRAT
+787 TLFTRLSY
-794 DADGS
+794 AD
-799 PVTGENGEPLYKEA
+799 TYA
-813 EGNNGVY
+813 EG
-820 AESELWYFDN
+820 
-830 ASERMRKVTLEP
+830 K
-842 AGLELAG
+842 
-849 TYENIFA
+849 TY
-856 RLTYAG
+856 TQ
-862 TYSAENPDA
+862 
-871 VYSSGNLFR
+871 GNLFW
-880 YDAASESWKQVA
+880 YDTDGESWKQLPLQYDADAAAYA
-892 VTHTGSAANQ
+892 VDTQSLPEGFSLAKGTH
-902 DLAYTVSGT
+902 
-911 VADGT
+911 
-916 RLYTYGNVTG
+916 LYTYGKVHG
-926 IWKYLLTDEDG
+926 IWKYLLTENG
-937 AEVSCAVQSVDTLI
+937 AEITCPVQQVNGLV
-951 SNVRANINRLTL
+951 SNVRRNINALDLNALHT
-963 KVLYQDGMI
+963 DGMI
-972 DISDPALLT
+972 EVSDPALLN
-981 TDIPAEIASSYPGAA
+981 TDIPYDLLGIDPETYGG
-996 EVGDLTLNQLLD
+996 ETKVGGLSLNQLLD
-1008 LTLKLLQSI
+1008 LTLRLLNAL
-1017 PSGS
+1017 PGSGS

>member
-78 NTLIEIS
+78 NTLIGIS

-169 DGSIDKAFS
+169 DGSVDKAFS

-205 EEELPVAAEKSLP
+205 AEELPVAAEKSLP

-452 VFDAIRHTP
+452 IFDAIRHTP

-471 ALGSIYVDEEIGVD
+471 ALGSIYVDEVIGVD

-493 VLAYGSNVQVQE
+493 VLAYGQNVKVNDDFTIEYDE
-505 DGTVVYPEEDRRTIE
+505 DDRRTIG
-520 DLTGSL
+520 DLTREF
-526 DGLTVGDMV
+526 DQLTISDMIDIDE
-535 NTGDDP
+535 NS
-541 HPLLEAISGWTL
+541 HPLLSAIGDWTM
-553 DDIGNPDKLDSLTLG
+553 DDIGSKDKINSLTLG
-568 DVLGVDTS
+568 DLLGEES
-576 EGSADAKI
+576 QNAKI

-601 NITLGDMVKIGTDD
+601 NIALGDMVKIGAGD
-615 TLLGSLRGSTLKSL
+615 TLLGSLRGSTLTSL
-629 AEDLKA
+629 ADDLKA
-635 LTVQQMFADSIYSYY
+635 LTVQQMFADDVYEYY
-650 EAGSITPSEAQ
+650 TAGEIPLGADETAQIGQLKELADALAAEYGSKNLYVYTDGEYTPVYDFIGNHTDGEVPSAILSPYKKLTDGEI
-661 DPATANREDA
+661 DDYIGEDA
-671 AALQALFD
+671 AAPLYMLGEDGSMISATQATGW
-679 EKAAVYGGDAL
+679 KAA
-690 YVSYEGSY
+690 
-698 MPASEFL
+698 
-705 ARYENGEE
+705 EE
-713 DSISGSVPAV
+713 D
-723 LYSKY
+723 K
-728 LLLDRTGA
+728 T
-736 TETTADDLAN
+736 
-746 YASGNTAYVPL
+746 
-757 YAFVDGKM
+757 
-765 TEITENA
+765 
-772 GWSLSAEDKVELSGK
+772 K
-787 TLYVRAT
+787 TLYTRKTDAEGNYVLNADGEYVYELLSA
-794 DADGS
+794 DADGIYA
-799 PVTGENGEPLYKEA
+799 TGEA
-813 EGNNGVY
+813 
-820 AESELWYFDN
+820 WYF
-830 ASERMRKVTLEP
+830 
-842 AGLELAG
+842 
-849 TYENIFA
+849 
-856 RLTYAG
+856 
-862 TYSAENPDA
+862 
-871 VYSSGNLFR
+871 
-880 YDAASESWKQVA
+880 DAASEKMRKVDLLPAEYGRTDAAQGKTLFTRLSYADTYAEGKTYAQGNLFWYDTDGESWKQLPLQYDA
-892 VTHTGSAANQ
+892 DAA
-902 DLAYTVSGT
+902 AYTVNAEMLPEGFSLA
-911 VADGT
+911 ADT
-916 RLYTYGNVTG
+916 RLYTYGKVHG
-926 IWKYLLTDEDG
+926 IWKYLLTENG
-937 AEVSCAVQSVDTLI
+937 AEITCPVQQVNGLV
-951 SNVRANINRLTL
+951 SNVRRNINAFDLNALHT
-963 KVLYQDGMI
+963 DGMI
-972 DISDPALLT
+972 EVSDPALLN
-981 TDIPAEIASSYPGAA
+981 TDIPYDLLGIDPETYGG
-996 EVGDLTLNQLLD
+996 ETKVGGLSLNQLLD
-1008 LTLKLLQSI
+1008 LTLRLLNALLG
-1017 PSGS
+1017 SGS

>member
-85 PKVGEMLDGAV
+85 PKVGDMLDGVV

-102 GLFKIDRDVLYS
+102 GLFKIDRDVLYA

-121 ANVMSAVALTATL
+121 GNVMNVVALTATL

-142 FDLPDMPLITG
+142 FDLPAMPLIAG
-153 SEEEPVDIYVQ
+153 GGESPVDVYAQ
-164 ANGTS
+164 ANATE
-169 DGSIDKAFS
+169 DGSVDKAFS

-223 GVTKTGNALYLNGAR
+223 GVTKTGNARHSNGAR

-391 YDYTAADASAASEET
+391 YDYTEADASAANEET
-406 ALYVYS
+406 ALYVHS

-452 VFDAIRHTP
+452 IFDAIRHTP

-471 ALGSIYVDEEIGVD
+471 ALGSIYVDEVIGVD

-535 NTGDDP
+535 NMGDDP
-541 HPLLEAISGWTL
+541 HPLLEAISGWTM

-601 NITLGDMVKIGTDD
+601 NIALGDMVKIGAGD

-635 LTVQQMFADSIYSYY
+635 LTLQQMFADDVYEYY
-650 EAGSITPSEAQ
+650 TAGTLSLGADETAQIGQLKELADALAAEYGSKNLYVYTDGEYTPVYDFIGNYTDGEVPSAILSPYKKLTDGET
-661 DPATANREDA
+661 DDYIGEDA
-671 AALQALFD
+671 AAPLYMLGEDGSMISATQATGW
-679 EKAAVYGGDAL
+679 KAA
-690 YVSYEGSY
+690 
-698 MPASEFL
+698 
-705 ARYENGEE
+705 EE
-713 DSISGSVPAV
+713 D
-723 LYSKY
+723 K
-728 LLLDRTGA
+728 
-736 TETTADDLAN
+736 N
-746 YASGNTAYVPL
+746 
-757 YAFVDGKM
+757 
-765 TEITENA
+765 
-772 GWSLSAEDKVELSGK
+772 K
-787 TLYVRAT
+787 TLYTRKTDAEGNYVLNADGEYVYEVLSA
-794 DADGS
+794 DADGIYA
-799 PVTGENGEPLYKEA
+799 TGEA
-813 EGNNGVY
+813 
-820 AESELWYFDN
+820 WYF
-830 ASERMRKVTLEP
+830 
-842 AGLELAG
+842 
-849 TYENIFA
+849 
-856 RLTYAG
+856 
-862 TYSAENPDA
+862 
-871 VYSSGNLFR
+871 
-880 YDAASESWKQVA
+880 DAASEKMRRVDLLPAEYGRTDAAQGKTLFTRLSYADTYAEGKTYAQGNLFWYDTDGESWKQLPLQYDADAAAYA
-892 VTHTGSAANQ
+892 VDTQSLPEGFSLAKGTH
-902 DLAYTVSGT
+902 
-911 VADGT
+911 
-916 RLYTYGNVTG
+916 LYTYGKVHG
-926 IWKYLLTDEDG
+926 IWKYLLTENG
-937 AEVSCAVQSVDTLI
+937 AEITCPVQQVNGLV
-951 SNVRANINRLTL
+951 SNVRKNINALDLNALHT
-963 KVLYQDGMI
+963 DGMI
-972 DISDPALLT
+972 EVSDPALLN
-981 TDIPAEIASSYPGAA
+981 TDIPYDLLGIDPETYGG
-996 EVGDLTLNQLLD
+996 ETKVGGLSLNQLLD
-1008 LTLKLLQSI
+1008 LTLRLLNAL
-1017 PSGS
+1017 PGSGS

>member
-102 GLFKIDRDVLYS
+102 GLFKIDRDVLYA

-169 DGSIDKAFS
+169 DGSVDKAFS

-452 VFDAIRHTP
+452 IFDAIRYTP

-471 ALGSIYVDEEIGVD
+471 ALGSIYVDEVIGVD

-493 VLAYGSNVQVQE
+493 VLAYGQNVKVNDDFTIEYDE
-505 DGTVVYPEEDRRTIE
+505 DDRRTIG
-520 DLTGSL
+520 DLTREF
-526 DGLTVGDMV
+526 DQLTISDMIDIDE
-535 NTGDDP
+535 NS
-541 HPLLEAISGWTL
+541 HPLLSAIGDWTM
-553 DDIGNPDKLDSLTLG
+553 DDIGSKDKINSLTLG
-568 DVLGVDTS
+568 DLLGEES
-576 EGSADAKI
+576 QNAKI

-596 PAEID
+596 SAEID
-601 NITLGDMVKIGTDD
+601 NITLGDMVKIGDGD
-615 TLLGSLRGSTLKSL
+615 TLLGSLHGSTLKSL

>member
-78 NTLIEIS
+78 NTLIGIS

-164 ANGTS
+164 ANDTS
-169 DGSIDKAFS
+169 DGSVDKAFS

-452 VFDAIRHTP
+452 IFDAIRYTP

-471 ALGSIYVDEEIGVD
+471 ALGSIYVDEVIGVD

-493 VLAYGSNVQVQE
+493 VLAYGQNVKVNDDFTIEYDE
-505 DGTVVYPEEDRRTIE
+505 DDRRTIG
-520 DLTGSL
+520 DLTREF
-526 DGLTVGDMV
+526 DQLTISDMIDIDE
-535 NTGDDP
+535 NS
-541 HPLLEAISGWTL
+541 HPLLSAIGDWTM
-553 DDIGNPDKLDSLTLG
+553 DDIGSKDKINSLTLG
-568 DVLGVDTS
+568 DLLGEES
-576 EGSADAKI
+576 QNAKI
-584 LQALADVPIGEI
+584 LQALANVPIGEI

-615 TLLGSLRGSTLKSL
+615 TLLNSLRGSTLASL
-629 AEDLKA
+629 ADDLKA
-635 LTVQQMFADSIYSYY
+635 LTVQQMFADDVYEYY
-650 EAGSITPSEAQ
+650 TAGEVPLGADETAQVGQLKELADALAAEYGSKNLYVYTDGEYTPVYDFIGNYTDGEVPSAILSPYKKLTDGEVA
-661 DPATANREDA
+661 DYIGEDA
-671 AALQALFD
+671 AAPLYMLGEDGSMISATQATGW
-679 EKAAVYGGDAL
+679 KAA
-690 YVSYEGSY
+690 
-698 MPASEFL
+698 
-705 ARYENGEE
+705 EE
-713 DSISGSVPAV
+713 D
-723 LYSKY
+723 K
-728 LLLDRTGA
+728 D
-736 TETTADDLAN
+736 
-746 YASGNTAYVPL
+746 
-757 YAFVDGKM
+757 
-765 TEITENA
+765 
-772 GWSLSAEDKVELSGK
+772 K
-787 TLYVRAT
+787 TLYTRKTDAEGDYVLNADGEYVYEVLSA
-794 DADGS
+794 DADGIYA
-799 PVTGENGEPLYKEA
+799 TGEA
-813 EGNNGVY
+813 
-820 AESELWYFDN
+820 WYF
-830 ASERMRKVTLEP
+830 
-842 AGLELAG
+842 
-849 TYENIFA
+849 
-856 RLTYAG
+856 
-862 TYSAENPDA
+862 
-871 VYSSGNLFR
+871 
-880 YDAASESWKQVA
+880 DAASEKMRKVDLLPAEYGRTDAAQGKTLFTRLSYADTYAEGKTYAQGNLFWYDTDGESWKQLPLQYDADAAAYA
-892 VTHTGSAANQ
+892 VDTQSLPEGFS
-902 DLAYTVSGT
+902 LAE
-911 VADGT
+911 GT
-916 RLYTYGNVTG
+916 RLYTYGAVHG
-926 IWKYLLTDEDG
+926 IWKYLLTENG
-937 AEVSCAVQSVDTLI
+937 AEITCPVQQVNGLV
-951 SNVRANINRLTL
+951 SNVRRNINALDLNALHT
-963 KVLYQDGMI
+963 DGMI
-972 DISDPALLT
+972 EVSDPALLN
-981 TDIPAEIASSYPGAA
+981 TDIPYDLLRIAPETYGG
-996 EVGDLTLNQLLD
+996 ETKVGGLSLNQLLD
-1008 LTLKLLQSI
+1008 LTLRLLNAL
-1017 PSGS
+1017 PGSGS

>member
-78 NTLIEIS
+78 NTLIGIS

-102 GLFKIDRDVLYS
+102 GLFKIDRDVLYA

-121 ANVMSAVALTATL
+121 GNVMNVVALTATL

-153 SEEEPVDIYVQ
+153 GGESPVDVYAQ
-164 ANGTS
+164 ANATE
-169 DGSIDKAFS
+169 DGSVDKAFS

-471 ALGSIYVDEEIGVD
+471 ALGSIYVDEVIGVD

-505 DGTVVYPEEDRRTIE
+505 DGTVVYPEDDRRTIE

-535 NTGDDP
+535 NMGDDP
-541 HPLLEAISGWTL
+541 HPLLEAISGWTM
-553 DDIGNPDKLDSLTLG
+553 DDIGSKDKINSLTLG
-568 DVLGVDTS
+568 DLLGEES
-576 EGSADAKI
+576 QNAKI
-584 LQALADVPIGEI
+584 LQALANVSIGEI
-596 PAEID
+596 SAEID
-601 NITLGDMVKIGTDD
+601 NIALGDMVKIGAGD
-615 TLLGSLRGSTLKSL
+615 TLLGSLRGSTLTSL
-629 AEDLKA
+629 ADDLKA
-635 LTVQQMFADSIYSYY
+635 LTVQQMFADDVYEYY
-650 EAGSITPSEAQ
+650 TAGEIPLGADETAQIGQLKELADALAAEYGSKNLYVYTDGEYTPVYDFIGNHTDGEVPSAILSPYKKLTDGEI
-661 DPATANREDA
+661 DDYIGEDA
-671 AALQALFD
+671 AAPLYMLGEDGSMISATQATGW
-679 EKAAVYGGDAL
+679 KAA
-690 YVSYEGSY
+690 
-698 MPASEFL
+698 
-705 ARYENGEE
+705 EE
-713 DSISGSVPAV
+713 D
-723 LYSKY
+723 K
-728 LLLDRTGA
+728 T
-736 TETTADDLAN
+736 
-746 YASGNTAYVPL
+746 
-757 YAFVDGKM
+757 
-765 TEITENA
+765 
-772 GWSLSAEDKVELSGK
+772 K
-787 TLYVRAT
+787 TLYTRKTDAEGDYVLNADGEYVYEVLSA
-794 DADGS
+794 DADGIYA
-799 PVTGENGEPLYKEA
+799 TGEA
-813 EGNNGVY
+813 
-820 AESELWYFDN
+820 WYF
-830 ASERMRKVTLEP
+830 
-842 AGLELAG
+842 
-849 TYENIFA
+849 
-856 RLTYAG
+856 
-862 TYSAENPDA
+862 
-871 VYSSGNLFR
+871 
-880 YDAASESWKQVA
+880 DAASEKMRKVDLLPAEYGRTDAAQGKTLFTRLSYADTYAEGKTYAQGNLFWYDTDGESWKQLPLQYDA
-892 VTHTGSAANQ
+892 DAA
-902 DLAYTVSGT
+902 AYTVNAEMLPEGFSLA
-911 VADGT
+911 ADT
-916 RLYTYGNVTG
+916 RLYTYGKVHG
-926 IWKYLLTDEDG
+926 IWKYLLTENG
-937 AEVSCAVQSVDTLI
+937 AEITCPVQQVNGLV
-951 SNVRANINRLTL
+951 SNVRRNINAFDLNALHT
-963 KVLYQDGMI
+963 DGMI
-972 DISDPALLT
+972 EVSDPALLN
-981 TDIPAEIASSYPGAA
+981 TDIPYDLLGIDPETYGG
-996 EVGDLTLNQLLD
+996 ETKVGGLSLNQLLD
-1008 LTLKLLQSI
+1008 LTLRLLNAL
-1017 PSGS
+1017 PGSGS

>member
-85 PKVGEMLDGAV
+85 PKVGDMLDGVV

-102 GLFKIDRDVLYS
+102 GLFKIDRDVLYA

-121 ANVMSAVALTATL
+121 GNVMNVVALTATL

-142 FDLPDMPLITG
+142 FDLPAMPLIAG
-153 SEEEPVDIYVQ
+153 GGESPVDVYAQ
-164 ANGTS
+164 ANATE
-169 DGSIDKAFS
+169 DGSVDKAFS

-452 VFDAIRHTP
+452 VFDAIRYTP

-471 ALGSIYVDEEIGVD
+471 ALGSIYVDEVIGVD
-485 GSSSRLLL
+485 GSSPRLLL

-505 DGTVVYPEEDRRTIE
+505 DGTVVYPEDDRRTIE

-535 NTGDDP
+535 NMGDDP
-541 HPLLEAISGWTL
+541 HPLLEAISGWTM

-568 DVLGVDTS
+568 DLLGEES
-576 EGSADAKI
+576 QNAKI
-584 LQALADVPIGEI
+584 LQALANVSIGEI
-596 PAEID
+596 SEEIN
-601 NITLGDMVKIGTDD
+601 NISVGDMIEIGEND
-615 TLLGSLRGSTLKSL
+615 TLLGSLHGSTLKSL

-635 LTVQQMFADSIYSYY
+635 LTVQQMFADDVYEYY
-650 EAGSITPSEAQ
+650 TAGTLSLGADETAQIGQLKELADALAAEYGSKNLYVYTDGEYTPVYDFIGNHTDGEVPSAILSPYKKLTDGEI
-661 DPATANREDA
+661 DDYIGEDA
-671 AALQALFD
+671 AAPLYMLGEDGSMISATQATGW
-679 EKAAVYGGDAL
+679 KAA
-690 YVSYEGSY
+690 
-698 MPASEFL
+698 
-705 ARYENGEE
+705 EE
-713 DSISGSVPAV
+713 D
-723 LYSKY
+723 K
-728 LLLDRTGA
+728 T
-736 TETTADDLAN
+736 
-746 YASGNTAYVPL
+746 
-757 YAFVDGKM
+757 
-765 TEITENA
+765 
-772 GWSLSAEDKVELSGK
+772 K
-787 TLYVRAT
+787 TLYTRKTDAEGNYVLNADGEYVYEVLSA
-794 DADGS
+794 DADGIYA
-799 PVTGENGEPLYKEA
+799 TGEA
-813 EGNNGVY
+813 
-820 AESELWYFDN
+820 WYF
-830 ASERMRKVTLEP
+830 
-842 AGLELAG
+842 
-849 TYENIFA
+849 
-856 RLTYAG
+856 
-862 TYSAENPDA
+862 
-871 VYSSGNLFR
+871 
-880 YDAASESWKQVA
+880 DAASEKMRRVDLLPA
-892 VTHTGSAANQ
+892 EYGRTDAAQ
-902 DLAYTVSGT
+902 GKTLF
-911 VADGT
+911 T
-916 RLYTYGNVTG
+916 RLSYADTYAEGKTYAQGNLFWYDTR
-926 IWKYLLTDEDG
+926 
-937 AEVSCAVQSVDTLI
+937 QS
-951 SNVRANINRLTL
+951 
-963 KVLYQDGMI
+963 
-972 DISDPALLT
+972 
-981 TDIPAEIASSYPGAA
+981 
-996 EVGDLTLNQLLD
+996 
-1008 LTLKLLQSI
+1008 
-1017 PSGS
+1017 PSTRS